1 MKPQALFHKKTN
13 LIRKNSVILKSF
25 SFLIRNFATSFARF
39 LRSNIRK
46 NFVAYC
52 IKIKKK
58 IMKHELIISS
68 LLVLGN
74 PMMANAQQTKTT
86 TIESVSTENISTDSI
101 QAMKEKLRQDS
112 IQWEKQLSAVTIK
125 GTRSQFRQKNGGIV
139 ARISGTSL
147 EKEPTATEVLAKLPG
162 MFKNKDGKP
171 QAFIGGSPEIYIND
185 RKVQDYSVVE
195 NLPVTQIK
203 EVKVIHHPGAEY
215 GNNVGCVLLITTKK
229 NLQGLAIVENSG
241 FLFDSFVSNNHDLDL
256 TYTHGKMT
264 YYGKLGYA
272 NWQGIWKEQDIATNY
287 VSGSNTGNN
296 SGSQASSN
304 TSSQAGDNATT
315 YIASATLDCKHS
327 YYDRFYWSAGADLA
341 LTEKQTIG
349 VKYDG
354 YNIHQPMPFKMT
366 SYAMTNDYVDDN
378 VTGNN
383 KFLYYDWQHHVNA
396 FYQGKYG
403 EKWKLNFFGDF
414 VKLHTEQAQF
424 VDEISERGAAKGK
437 GAATSPSALV
447 AASSS
452 PSVPL
457 LASVPSDSIAWS
469 LASSSPLQEAR
480 NKFTLLP
487 QSDGTIWGAKAR
499 ANYTI
504 NDKQTW
510 MMGAE
515 YNYVKSESRTDY
527 TPADKGTST
536 HSITKENH
544 AAVFAEYSLDFKPF
558 SLRVGLRYE
567 HVDSRLNYL
576 KDETGRT
583 GIGRIGSFENG
594 NSETGRTGTGTLET
608 ASNEPLH
615 RKYDNL
621 YPSLLLSHQS
631 GRFSQSLSYRSSE
644 TRPSFQELNTGT
656 VYANH
661 YMRQIGNSQLEP
673 SQRHEFQ
680 YQASYGDLFLQAS
693 YTYVKDYI
701 TSIIE
706 PDSDDPQTGYITW
719 TNIDHCWNW
728 GSFLGYRHRWG
739 FYEPQVQAGIQQ
751 GFIKAV
757 SMGKEKSFHDPY
769 YIFSL
774 YNGFHLPKG
783 WYLNLS
789 FSYRSSGTYDF
800 LTLCSVHN
808 FDFQLY
814 KSFLKDRLSLSL
826 NVNDIFNTKRQKTDG
841 TYGNVRFQQQKWVDT
856 RSVQLRLTY
865 RFNQA
870 KKQYRGEN
878 SAQEAVG
885 RMGGK

>member
-1 MKPQALFHKKTN
+1 MSGL
-13 LIRKNSVILKSF
+13 LI
-25 SFLIRNFATSFARF
+25 
-39 LRSNIRK
+39 
-46 NFVAYC
+46 
-52 IKIKKK
+52 
-58 IMKHELIISS
+58 
-68 LLVLGN
+68 LGN
-74 PMMANAQQTKTT
+74 QMMANAQQTKTT

-101 QAMKEKLRQDS
+101 QAMREKLRQDS
-112 IQWEKQLSAVTIK
+112 IQWEKQLAAVTIK

-147 EKEPTATEVLAKLPG
+147 EKEPNATEVLAKLPG
-162 MFKNKDGKP
+162 MFKDKDGKP
-171 QAFIGGSPEIYIND
+171 QAFIGGAPEIYIND
-185 RKVQDYSVVE
+185 RKVQDYSIVE

-241 FLFDSFVSNNHDLDL
+241 VLFDSFVSNNHDLDL

-272 NWQGIWKEQDIATNY
+272 NWQGYWKEQDITTNY
-287 VSGSNTGNN
+287 VSGSQAGSNTGNN
-296 SGSQASSN
+296 AGSN
-304 TSSQAGDNATT
+304 TGSNATS
-315 YIASATLDCKHS
+315 YIASSTLDCKHS
-327 YYDRFYWSAGADLA
+327 YNDHFYWSAGADLA

-366 SYAMTNDYVDDN
+366 SYAMTNDHVDDN

-396 FYQGKYG
+396 FYQGKFG

-424 VDEISERGAAKGK
+424 VDEISER
-437 GAATSPSALV
+437 
-447 AASSS
+447 
-452 PSVPL
+452 
-457 LASVPSDSIAWS
+457 
-469 LASSSPLQEAR
+469 EAR

-510 MMGAE
+510 MMGTE
-515 YNYVKSESRTDY
+515 YNYVKSESRADY

-544 AAVFAEYSLDFKPF
+544 AAVFAEYSIDFKPF

-576 KDETGRT
+576 KDETGT
-583 GIGRIGSFENG
+583 
-594 NSETGRTGTGTLET
+594 TGTGTTGTPET
-608 ASNEPLH
+608 ASTEPLH
-615 RKYDNL
+615 RTYDNF
-621 YPSLLLSHQS
+621 YPSLLLSHQA

-656 VYANH
+656 VYANR
-661 YMRQIGNSQLEP
+661 YMRQVGNSELEP

-693 YTYVKDYI
+693 YTYVKNYI
-701 TSIIE
+701 TSIID

-751 GFIKAV
+751 GFINAI

-783 WYLNLS
+783 WYMNLS

-800 LTLCSVHN
+800 VTISSVHN

-814 KSFLKDRLSLSL
+814 KSFLKDKLSLSL
-826 NVNDIFNTKRQKTDG
+826 NVSDIFNTRRQKTDG
-841 TYGNVRFQQQKWVDT
+841 TYDNVRFQQQKWEDT

>member
-1 MKPQALFHKKTN
+1 
-13 LIRKNSVILKSF
+13 
-25 SFLIRNFATSFARF
+25 
-39 LRSNIRK
+39 
-46 NFVAYC
+46 
-52 IKIKKK
+52 
-58 IMKHELIISS
+58 MKHELIISS
-68 LLVLGN
+68 LLILGN

-86 TIESVSTENISTDSI
+86 TAESISTAKNISTDSI

-171 QAFIGGSPEIYIND
+171 QAFIGGAPEIYINE

-256 TYTHGKMT
+256 TYTRGKMT
-264 YYGKLGYA
+264 YYAKLGYA
-272 NWQGIWKEQDIATNY
+272 NWQGKWKEQDITTNY
-287 VSGSNTGNN
+287 VSGSN

-304 TSSQAGDNATT
+304 TGSNAGDNATS
-315 YIASATLDCKHS
+315 YISSSTLDCKHS
-327 YYDRFYWSAGADLA
+327 YNDHFYWSAGADLA
-341 LTEKQTIG
+341 LTETQTIG

-366 SYAMTNDYVDDN
+366 SYAMTNNHVDDN

-383 KFLYYDWQHHVNA
+383 KFFYYDWQHHVNA
-396 FYQGKYG
+396 FYQGNYG

-414 VKLHTEQAQF
+414 VKLHTEQGQF
-424 VDEISERGAAKGK
+424 VDEISEKN
-437 GAATSPSALV
+437 LV
-447 AASSS
+447 NGVSEE
-452 PSVPL
+452 
-457 LASVPSDSIAWS
+457 D
-469 LASSSPLQEAR
+469 AR

-487 QSDGTIWGAKAR
+487 QSDGTIWGAKTR

-504 NDKQTW
+504 NDKQSL
-510 MMGAE
+510 MFGGE

-567 HVDSRLNYL
+567 HVDSHLNHL
-576 KDETGRT
+576 KDET
-583 GIGRIGSFENG
+583 
-594 NSETGRTGTGTLET
+594 
-608 ASNEPLH
+608 ASTEPLH

-621 YPSLLLSHQS
+621 YPSFLLSHQS
-631 GRFSQSLSYRSSE
+631 GRFSQSLSYRASE

-656 VYANH
+656 VYANR
-661 YMRQIGNSQLEP
+661 YMRQVGNSQLEP
-673 SQRHEFQ
+673 SKRHEFQ

-706 PDSDDPQTGYITW
+706 PDSDDPQIGYITW

-739 FYEPQVQAGIQQ
+739 FYEPQLQAGIQQ
-751 GFIKAV
+751 GFIKAI

-789 FSYRSSGTYDF
+789 FSYRSSGTYEY
-800 LTLCSVHN
+800 LTINSVHN

-841 TYGNVRFQQQKWVDT
+841 TYGNVRFQQQKWEDT

>member
-1 MKPQALFHKKTN
+1 M
-13 LIRKNSVILKSF
+13 SG
-25 SFLIRNFATSFARF
+25 
-39 LRSNIRK
+39 
-46 NFVAYC
+46 
-52 IKIKKK
+52 
-58 IMKHELIISS
+58 

-74 PMMANAQQTKTT
+74 PMMANAQKTEAT
-86 TIESVSTENISTDSI
+86 TIESVSTESISTDSI

-112 IQWEKQLSAVTIK
+112 IEWEKQLAAVTIK

-147 EKEPTATEVLAKLPG
+147 EKEPNATEVLAKLPG
-162 MFKNKDGKP
+162 MFKDKDGKP
-171 QAFIGGSPEIYIND
+171 QAFIGGAPEIYIND
-185 RKVQDYSVVE
+185 RKVQDYSIVE

-241 FLFDSFVSNNHDLDL
+241 VLFDSFVSNNHDLDL

-272 NWQGIWKEQDIATNY
+272 NWQGYWKEQDITTNY
-287 VSGSNTGNN
+287 VSGSQA
-296 SGSQASSN
+296 GSNIGSN
-304 TSSQAGDNATT
+304 TGDNATS
-315 YIASATLDCKHS
+315 YIASSTIDCKHS
-327 YYDRFYWSAGADLA
+327 YNDHFYWSAGADLA

-366 SYAMTNDYVDDN
+366 SYAMTNDHVDDN

-396 FYQGKYG
+396 FYQGKFG

-424 VDEISERGAAKGK
+424 VDEISERGAA
-437 GAATSPSALV
+437 
-447 AASSS
+447 SSS

-457 LASVPSDSIAWS
+457 LAPVPRDSIACP

-515 YNYVKSESRTDY
+515 YNYVKSESRADY

-583 GIGRIGSFENG
+583 GIGS
-594 NSETGRTGTGTLET
+594 SETGTTGTGTPGT
-608 ASNEPLH
+608 ASTEPLH
-615 RKYDNL
+615 RIYDNL
-621 YPSLLLSHQS
+621 YPSLLLSHQA

-656 VYANH
+656 VYANR
-661 YMRQIGNSQLEP
+661 YMRQVGNSKLEP

-693 YTYVKDYI
+693 YTYVKNYI
-701 TSIIE
+701 TSIID

-751 GFIKAV
+751 GFINAIY
-757 SMGKEKSFHDPY
+757 MGKEKSFHDPY

-783 WYLNLS
+783 WYMNLS

-800 LTLCSVHN
+800 VTISSVHN

-841 TYGNVRFQQQKWVDT
+841 TYGNVRFQQQKWEDT

>member
-1 MKPQALFHKKTN
+1 
-13 LIRKNSVILKSF
+13 
-25 SFLIRNFATSFARF
+25 
-39 LRSNIRK
+39 
-46 NFVAYC
+46 
-52 IKIKKK
+52 
-58 IMKHELIISS
+58 MKHELIMSG

-74 PMMANAQQTKTT
+74 PMMANAQKTETT
-86 TIESVSTENISTDSI
+86 TIESVSTESISTDSI

-112 IQWEKQLSAVTIK
+112 IEWEKQLAAVTIK

-147 EKEPTATEVLAKLPG
+147 EKEPNATEVLAKLPG
-162 MFKNKDGKP
+162 MFKDKDGKP
-171 QAFIGGSPEIYIND
+171 QAFIGGAPEIYIND
-185 RKVQDYSVVE
+185 RKVQDYSIVE

-241 FLFDSFVSNNHDLDL
+241 VLFDSFVSNNHDLDL

-272 NWQGIWKEQDIATNY
+272 NWQGYWKEQDITTNY
-287 VSGSNTGNN
+287 VSGNQTGNN
-296 SGSQASSN
+296 TGSN
-304 TSSQAGDNATT
+304 AGDNATS
-315 YIASATLDCKHS
+315 YIASSTIDCKHS
-327 YYDRFYWSAGADLA
+327 YNDHFYWSAGADLA

-366 SYAMTNDYVDDN
+366 SYAMTNDHVDDN

-396 FYQGKYG
+396 FYQGKFG

-424 VDEISERGAAKGK
+424 VDEISER
-437 GAATSPSALV
+437 
-447 AASSS
+447 
-452 PSVPL
+452 
-457 LASVPSDSIAWS
+457 
-469 LASSSPLQEAR
+469 EAR

-515 YNYVKSESRTDY
+515 YNYVKSESRADY

-544 AAVFAEYSLDFKPF
+544 AAVFAEYSIDFKPF

-567 HVDSRLNYL
+567 HVDSRLDYL
-576 KDETGRT
+576 KDETGT
-583 GIGRIGSFENG
+583 
-594 NSETGRTGTGTLET
+594 TGTGTTGTGTPET
-608 ASNEPLH
+608 ASTEPLH

-621 YPSLLLSHQS
+621 YPSLLLSHQA

-656 VYANH
+656 VYANR
-661 YMRQIGNSQLEP
+661 YMRQVGNSELEP
-673 SQRHEFQ
+673 SQRHDFQ

-693 YTYVKDYI
+693 YTYVKNYI
-701 TSIIE
+701 TSIID

-751 GFIKAV
+751 GFINAIY
-757 SMGKEKSFHDPY
+757 MGKEKSFHDPY

-783 WYLNLS
+783 WYMNLS

-800 LTLCSVHN
+800 VTISSVHN

-826 NVNDIFNTKRQKTDG
+826 NVSDIFNTRRQKTDG
-841 TYGNVRFQQQKWVDT
+841 TYDNVRFQQQKWEDT

>member
-1 MKPQALFHKKTN
+1 
-13 LIRKNSVILKSF
+13 
-25 SFLIRNFATSFARF
+25 
-39 LRSNIRK
+39 
-46 NFVAYC
+46 
-52 IKIKKK
+52 
-58 IMKHELIISS
+58 MKHELIMSG
-68 LLVLGN
+68 LLILGN
-74 PMMANAQQTKTT
+74 PTMAHAQQTKTT
-86 TIESVSTENISTDSI
+86 TAESSSTESCSTESNSTESILTKKEDLLQDSI

-112 IQWEKQLSAVTIK
+112 IQWEKQLAAVTIK

-147 EKEPTATEVLAKLPG
+147 EKEPNATEVLAKLPG
-162 MFKNKDGKP
+162 MFKTKDGKP
-171 QAFIGGSPEIYIND
+171 QAFIGGAPEIYIND
-185 RKVQDYSVVE
+185 RKVQDYSIVE

-241 FLFDSFVSNNHDLDL
+241 VLFDSFVSNNHDLDL
-256 TYTHGKMT
+256 TYTRGKMT

-272 NWQGIWKEQDIATNY
+272 NWQGYWKEQDITTNY
-287 VSGSNTGNN
+287 VSGSQTGSNTG
-296 SGSQASSN
+296 SN
-304 TSSQAGDNATT
+304 AGDNATN
-315 YIASATLDCKHS
+315 YIASSTLDCKHS
-327 YYDRFYWSAGADLA
+327 YNDHFYWSAGADLA

-366 SYAMTNDYVDDN
+366 SYAMTNDHVDDN

-396 FYQGKYG
+396 FYQGKFG

-424 VDEISERGAAKGK
+424 VDEISERDLANGA
-437 GAATSPSALV
+437 SEE
-447 AASSS
+447 
-452 PSVPL
+452 
-457 LASVPSDSIAWS
+457 
-469 LASSSPLQEAR
+469 EAR

-510 MMGAE
+510 MMGTE

-544 AAVFAEYSLDFKPF
+544 AAVFAEYSIDFKPF

-567 HVDSRLNYL
+567 HVDSRLDYL

-583 GIGRIGSFENG
+583 GIGS
-594 NSETGRTGTGTLET
+594 SETGTTGTGTPET
-608 ASNEPLH
+608 ASTEPLH

-656 VYANH
+656 VYANR
-661 YMRQIGNSQLEP
+661 YMRQVGNSELEP
-673 SQRHEFQ
+673 SQRHDFQ

-706 PDSDDPQTGYITW
+706 PDSNDPQTGYITW
-719 TNIDHCWNW
+719 TNIDHESDIQKST
-728 GSFLGYRHRWG
+728 SFQ
-739 FYEPQVQAGIQQ
+739 FY
-751 GFIKAV
+751 
-757 SMGKEKSFHDPY
+757 
-769 YIFSL
+769 
-774 YNGFHLPKG
+774 
-783 WYLNLS
+783 LS
-789 FSYRSSGTYDF
+789 RIIS
-800 LTLCSVHN
+800 
-808 FDFQLY
+808 
-814 KSFLKDRLSLSL
+814 
-826 NVNDIFNTKRQKTDG
+826 
-841 TYGNVRFQQQKWVDT
+841 
-856 RSVQLRLTY
+856 
-865 RFNQA
+865 
-870 KKQYRGEN
+870 
-878 SAQEAVG
+878 
-885 RMGGK
+885 

>member
-1 MKPQALFHKKTN
+1 
-13 LIRKNSVILKSF
+13 
-25 SFLIRNFATSFARF
+25 
-39 LRSNIRK
+39 
-46 NFVAYC
+46 
-52 IKIKKK
+52 
-58 IMKHELIISS
+58 MKHELIMSG

-86 TIESVSTENISTDSI
+86 TIESVSTKSISTDSI
-101 QAMKEKLRQDS
+101 QAIKEKLRQDS
-112 IQWEKQLSAVTIK
+112 IQWEKQLAAVTIK

-171 QAFIGGSPEIYIND
+171 QAFIGGAPEIYIND

-241 FLFDSFVSNNHDLDL
+241 VLFDSFMSNNHDLDL

-287 VSGSNTGNN
+287 VSGSNIGSNTGNN

-327 YYDRFYWSAGADLA
+327 YNDHFYWSAGADLA

-354 YNIHQPMPFKMT
+354 YNIYQPMPFKMT
-366 SYAMTNDYVDDN
+366 SYAMTNDHVDDN

-414 VKLHTEQAQF
+414 VKLLTEQAQF

-447 AASSS
+447 APSALLAPSSS
-452 PSVPL
+452 SSVPL

-567 HVDSRLNYL
+567 HVDSRLDYL

-583 GIGRIGSFENG
+583 GIGRIGS
-594 NSETGRTGTGTLET
+594 SETGTTGTGTPGT
-608 ASNEPLH
+608 ASSEPLH

-621 YPSLLLSHQS
+621 YPSLLLTHQS

-656 VYANH
+656 VYANR
-661 YMRQIGNSQLEP
+661 YMWQIGNSKLEP

-751 GFIKAV
+751 GFIKAI

-789 FSYRSSGTYDF
+789 FSYRSSGTYDY
-800 LTLCSVHN
+800 LTINSLHN

>member
-1 MKPQALFHKKTN
+1 M
-13 LIRKNSVILKSF
+13 
-25 SFLIRNFATSFARF
+25 
-39 LRSNIRK
+39 
-46 NFVAYC
+46 
-52 IKIKKK
+52 
-58 IMKHELIISS
+58 SS

-74 PMMANAQQTKTT
+74 PMMANAQKTETT
-86 TIESVSTENISTDSI
+86 TIESVSTESISTDSI

-112 IQWEKQLSAVTIK
+112 IEWEKQLAAITIK

-147 EKEPTATEVLAKLPG
+147 EKEPNATEVLAKLPG
-162 MFKNKDGKP
+162 MFKDKDGKP
-171 QAFIGGSPEIYIND
+171 QAFIGGAPEIYIND
-185 RKVQDYSVVE
+185 RKVQDYSIVE

-256 TYTHGKMT
+256 TYTRGKMT

-272 NWQGIWKEQDIATNY
+272 NWQGIWKEQDITTNY
-287 VSGSNTGNN
+287 VSGSQAGDNTG
-296 SGSQASSN
+296 SN
-304 TSSQAGDNATT
+304 AGDNATT
-315 YIASATLDCKHS
+315 YIASSTLDCKHS
-327 YYDRFYWSAGADLA
+327 YNDHFYWSAGADLA

-366 SYAMTNDYVDDN
+366 SYAMTNDHVDDN

-396 FYQGKYG
+396 FYQGKFG

-424 VDEISERGAAKGK
+424 VDEVSER
-437 GAATSPSALV
+437 
-447 AASSS
+447 
-452 PSVPL
+452 
-457 LASVPSDSIAWS
+457 
-469 LASSSPLQEAR
+469 EAR

-515 YNYVKSESRTDY
+515 YNYVKSESRADY

-544 AAVFAEYSLDFKPF
+544 AAVFAEYSIDFKPF

-583 GIGRIGSFENG
+583 GIGRTGTGIESSETG
-594 NSETGRTGTGTLET
+594 NSEIGTIGTGTPGT
-608 ASNEPLH
+608 ASTEPLH
-615 RKYDNL
+615 RTYDNL
-621 YPSLLLSHQS
+621 YPSLLLTHQA

-656 VYANH
+656 VYANR
-661 YMRQIGNSQLEP
+661 YMRQVGNSQLDP

-751 GFIKAV
+751 GFIKAI
-757 SMGKEKSFHDPY
+757 SMGKEKGFHDPY

-783 WYLNLS
+783 WYMNLS

-800 LTLCSVHN
+800 ITINSVHN

-814 KSFLKDRLSLSL
+814 KSFLKDKLSLSL
-826 NVNDIFNTKRQKTDG
+826 NVSDIFNTRRQKTDG
-841 TYGNVRFQQQKWVDT
+841 TYDNVWFQQQKWEDT

>member
-1 MKPQALFHKKTN
+1 MMKQQALFHKKTN
-13 LIRKNSVILKSF
+13 LIRKNSVILKF
-25 SFLIRNFATSFARF
+25 FPFLIRNFAALFARF

-46 NFVAYC
+46 NFEAYC

-58 IMKHELIISS
+58 IMKHELIMSG
-68 LLVLGN
+68 LLFLGN
-74 PMMANAQQTKTT
+74 QMMANAQQTKTT

-112 IQWEKQLSAVTIK
+112 TQWEKQLAAVTIK

-171 QAFIGGSPEIYIND
+171 QAFIGGAPEIYIND

-241 FLFDSFVSNNHDLDL
+241 ILFDSYVSNNHDLDL
-256 TYTHGKMT
+256 TYTRGKMT

-272 NWQGIWKEQDIATNY
+272 NWQGKWKEQDITTNY
-287 VSGSNTGNN
+287 VSGSN

-304 TSSQAGDNATT
+304 TGSNAGDNATS
-315 YIASATLDCKHS
+315 YISSSTTDCKHS
-327 YYDRFYWSAGADLA
+327 YNDHFYWSAGADLA
-341 LTEKQTIG
+341 LSEKQTIG

-366 SYAMTNDYVDDN
+366 SYAMTNNHVDDN

-396 FYQGKYG
+396 FYQGNYG

-424 VDEISERGAAKGK
+424 VDEISER
-437 GAATSPSALV
+437 
-447 AASSS
+447 
-452 PSVPL
+452 
-457 LASVPSDSIAWS
+457 
-469 LASSSPLQEAR
+469 EAR

-510 MMGAE
+510 MMGTE
-515 YNYVKSESRTDY
+515 YNYVKSESRADY

-576 KDETGRT
+576 KDETGRS
-583 GIGRIGSFENG
+583 GIGSFGNG
-594 NSETGRTGTGTLET
+594 NSETGRTGTGTPGT
-608 ASNEPLH
+608 ASTEAPLH

-644 TRPSFQELNTGT
+644 IRPSFQELNTGT

-661 YMRQIGNSQLEP
+661 YMRQVGNSQLKP
-673 SQRHEFQ
+673 SKRHEFQ

-701 TSIIE
+701 TSIIK
-706 PDSDDPQTGYITW
+706 PDSDDPQIGYITW
-719 TNIDHCWNW
+719 TNIDH
-728 GSFLGYRHRWG
+728 
-739 FYEPQVQAGIQQ
+739 
-751 GFIKAV
+751 
-757 SMGKEKSFHDPY
+757 D
-769 YIFSL
+769 
-774 YNGFHLPKG
+774 
-783 WYLNLS
+783 
-789 FSYRSSGTYDF
+789 
-800 LTLCSVHN
+800 
-808 FDFQLY
+808 
-814 KSFLKDRLSLSL
+814 
-826 NVNDIFNTKRQKTDG
+826 TD
-841 TYGNVRFQQQKWVDT
+841 W
-856 RSVQLRLTY
+856 
-865 RFNQA
+865 
-870 KKQYRGEN
+870 
-878 SAQEAVG
+878 
-885 RMGGK
+885 

>member
-1 MKPQALFHKKTN
+1 
-13 LIRKNSVILKSF
+13 
-25 SFLIRNFATSFARF
+25 
-39 LRSNIRK
+39 
-46 NFVAYC
+46 
-52 IKIKKK
+52 
-58 IMKHELIISS
+58 MKHELIISS

-86 TIESVSTENISTDSI
+86 TAESISTAKNNSTDSI

-112 IQWEKQLSAVTIK
+112 IQWEKQLAAVTIK

-147 EKEPTATEVLAKLPG
+147 EKEPTATEMLAKLPG

-287 VSGSNTGNN
+287 VSGS
-296 SGSQASSN
+296 
-304 TSSQAGDNATT
+304 QAGDNATT
-315 YIASATLDCKHS
+315 YIASATLDSKHS

-366 SYAMTNDYVDDN
+366 SYAMTNDHVDDN

-424 VDEISERGAAKGK
+424 VDEISEKGAAKGK
-437 GAATSPSALV
+437 GAATSPSALL
-447 AASSS
+447 APSSS

-457 LASVPSDSIAWS
+457 LASVPSDSIACS

-567 HVDSRLNYL
+567 HVDSRLDYL
-576 KDETGRT
+576 KDET
-583 GIGRIGSFENG
+583 
-594 NSETGRTGTGTLET
+594 
-608 ASNEPLH
+608 ASTEPLH

-644 TRPSFQELNTGT
+644 IRPSFQELNTGT
-656 VYANH
+656 VYANR
-661 YMRQIGNSQLEP
+661 YMWQIGNSQLEP
-673 SQRHEFQ
+673 SQRHEFK
-680 YQASYGDLFLQAS
+680 YQASYGDLFVQAS

-739 FYEPQVQAGIQQ
+739 FYEPQLQTGIQQ

-783 WYLNLS
+783 WYMNLS

>member
-1 MKPQALFHKKTN
+1 
-13 LIRKNSVILKSF
+13 
-25 SFLIRNFATSFARF
+25 
-39 LRSNIRK
+39 
-46 NFVAYC
+46 
-52 IKIKKK
+52 
-58 IMKHELIISS
+58 MKHELIMSCLLMLS
-68 LLVLGN
+68 L
-74 PMMANAQQTKTT
+74 PTATHAQQK
-86 TIESVSTENISTDSI
+86 EQRPEADADSI
-101 QAMKEKLRQDS
+101 LAIKERMRQDS
-112 IQWEKQLSAVTIK
+112 ILWERQLDAVTIK

-147 EKEPTATEVLAKLPG
+147 EKEPNATEVLAKLPG
-162 MFKNKDGKP
+162 MFKSKDGKP
-171 QAFIGGSPEIYIND
+171 QAFIGGAPEIYIND

-229 NLQGLAIVENSG
+229 NLQGLAIVENSC
-241 FLFDSFVSNNHDLDL
+241 FLFDSYVSNNHDLDL
-256 TYTHGKMT
+256 TYTHGKIT
-264 YYGKLGYA
+264 YYAKLGYA
-272 NWQGIWKEQDIATNY
+272 NWQGIWKEQDITTNY
-287 VSGSNTGNN
+287 SN
-296 SGSQASSN
+296 S
-304 TSSQAGDNATT
+304 TT
-315 YIASATLDCKHS
+315 YIASSTLDCKHS
-327 YYDRFYWSAGADLA
+327 YNDHFYWSAGADLS
-341 LTEKQTIG
+341 LTETQTIG

-366 SYAMTNDYVDDN
+366 SYAMTNNHVDDN
-378 VTGNN
+378 VIGNN

-396 FYQGKYG
+396 FYQGHYG
-403 EKWKLNFFGDF
+403 EKWKLSFFGDF

-424 VDEISERGAAKGK
+424 VDEISEKN
-437 GAATSPSALV
+437 
-447 AASSS
+447 
-452 PSVPL
+452 
-457 LASVPSDSIAWS
+457 LANGVSEED
-469 LASSSPLQEAR
+469 AR

-487 QSDGTIWGAKAR
+487 QSDGTIWGTKVR
-499 ANYTI
+499 ANYAI
-504 NDKQTW
+504 SDKQSW

-515 YNYVKSESRTDY
+515 YNYVKSESQTDY

-544 AAVFAEYSLDFKPF
+544 AAVFAEYTIDFKPF
-558 SLRVGLRYE
+558 SLRAGLRYE
-567 HVDSRLNYL
+567 HVDSRLDYL
-576 KDETGRT
+576 PAA
-583 GIGRIGSFENG
+583 NG
-594 NSETGRTGTGTLET
+594 ANADLEQ
-608 ASNEPLH
+608 PIH
-615 RKYDNL
+615 RSYDNL
-621 YPSLLLSHQS
+621 YPSLLLTHQS

-656 VYANH
+656 VYANR
-661 YMRQIGNSQLEP
+661 YMRQVGNSKLEP

-751 GFIKAV
+751 GFIKAI

-789 FSYRSSGTYDF
+789 FSYRSSGTYEY
-800 LTLCSVHN
+800 LTFNSVHN

-826 NVNDIFNTKRQKTDG
+826 NVSDIFNTKRQKTDG
-841 TYGNVRFQQQKWVDT
+841 TYGNVRFQQQKWEDT

>member
-1 MKPQALFHKKTN
+1 MSGLLF
-13 LIRKNSVILKSF
+13 
-25 SFLIRNFATSFARF
+25 
-39 LRSNIRK
+39 
-46 NFVAYC
+46 
-52 IKIKKK
+52 
-58 IMKHELIISS
+58 
-68 LLVLGN
+68 LGN
-74 PMMANAQQTKTT
+74 QMMANAQQTKTT
-86 TIESVSTENISTDSI
+86 TIESVSTKSISTDSI

-112 IQWEKQLSAVTIK
+112 IQWEKQLAAVTIK
-125 GTRSQFRQKNGGIV
+125 GTRSQFRQKNGGIM

-147 EKEPTATEVLAKLPG
+147 EKEPNATEVLAKLPG
-162 MFKNKDGKP
+162 MFKSKDGKP

-241 FLFDSFVSNNHDLDL
+241 VLFDSFVSNNHDLDL
-256 TYTHGKMT
+256 TYTHGKIT

-272 NWQGIWKEQDIATNY
+272 NWQGNWKEQDIATNY
-287 VSGSNTGNN
+287 VSGN
-296 SGSQASSN
+296 
-304 TSSQAGDNATT
+304 QAGDNATT

-327 YYDRFYWSAGADLA
+327 YNDHFYWSAGADLA

-366 SYAMTNDYVDDN
+366 SYAMTNNHVDDN

-396 FYQGKYG
+396 FYQGHYG
-403 EKWKLNFFGDF
+403 EKWKLNIFGDF
-414 VKLHTEQAQF
+414 VKLHTEQGQF
-424 VDEISERGAAKGK
+424 VDEISEKN
-437 GAATSPSALV
+437 
-447 AASSS
+447 
-452 PSVPL
+452 
-457 LASVPSDSIAWS
+457 LANGVSEED
-469 LASSSPLQEAR
+469 AR

-576 KDETGRT
+576 KDETGT
-583 GIGRIGSFENG
+583 
-594 NSETGRTGTGTLET
+594 TGTGTPET
-608 ASNEPLH
+608 ASTEAPIH

-661 YMRQIGNSQLEP
+661 YMRQVGNSKLEP

-719 TNIDHCWNW
+719 TNIEHCWNW

-739 FYEPQVQAGIQQ
+739 FYEPQVQTGIQQ

-800 LTLCSVHN
+800 LTINSVHN

-826 NVNDIFNTKRQKTDG
+826 NVSDIFNTISRKTDG
-841 TYGNVRFQQQKWVDT
+841 TYGNVRFQQQKWEDT
-856 RSVQLRLTY
+856 RSVQFRLTY

-885 RMGGK
+885 RMGRK

>member
-1 MKPQALFHKKTN
+1 
-13 LIRKNSVILKSF
+13 
-25 SFLIRNFATSFARF
+25 
-39 LRSNIRK
+39 
-46 NFVAYC
+46 
-52 IKIKKK
+52 
-58 IMKHELIISS
+58 MKHELIMSG
-68 LLVLGN
+68 LLILGN

-86 TIESVSTENISTDSI
+86 TAESISTAKNISTDSI

-112 IQWEKQLSAVTIK
+112 IQWEKQLAAVTIK

-162 MFKNKDGKP
+162 MFKDKDGKP

-185 RKVQDYSVVE
+185 RKVQDYSMVE

-241 FLFDSFVSNNHDLDL
+241 FLFDSYVSNNHDLDL

-272 NWQGIWKEQDIATNY
+272 NWQGIWKEQDITTNY
-287 VSGSNTGNN
+287 VSGSNTG
-296 SGSQASSN
+296 SN
-304 TSSQAGDNATT
+304 AGDNATS
-315 YIASATLDCKHS
+315 YISSSTTDCKHS
-327 YYDRFYWSAGADLA
+327 YNDHFYWSAGADLA

-349 VKYDG
+349 VKYNG

-366 SYAMTNDYVDDN
+366 SYAMTNNHVDDI

-396 FYQGKYG
+396 FYQGNYG

-424 VDEISERGAAKGK
+424 VDEISEKGTAKGK
-437 GAATSPSALV
+437 GAATSPSVLLAP
-447 AASSS
+447 SSF
-452 PSVPL
+452 PSVSL

-469 LASSSPLQEAR
+469 LASSFPLQEAR

-504 NDKQTW
+504 SDKQTW

-583 GIGRIGSFENG
+583 GIG
-594 NSETGRTGTGTLET
+594 TPET
-608 ASNEPLH
+608 ASTEPLH

-661 YMRQIGNSQLEP
+661 YMRQVGNSQLEP

-706 PDSDDPQTGYITW
+706 PYSDDPQTGYITW

-751 GFIKAV
+751 GFIKAI

-783 WYLNLS
+783 WYMNLS
-789 FSYRSSGTYDF
+789 FSYRSSGTYDY
-800 LTLCSVHN
+800 LTINSVHN

-826 NVNDIFNTKRQKTDG
+826 NVSDIFNTISRKTDG
-841 TYGNVRFQQQKWVDT
+841 TYGNVRFQQQKWEDT

>member
-1 MKPQALFHKKTN
+1 
-13 LIRKNSVILKSF
+13 
-25 SFLIRNFATSFARF
+25 
-39 LRSNIRK
+39 
-46 NFVAYC
+46 
-52 IKIKKK
+52 
-58 IMKHELIISS
+58 MKHELIMSG
-68 LLVLGN
+68 LLILGN
-74 PMMANAQQTKTT
+74 PMIANAQKTETT
-86 TIESVSTENISTDSI
+86 TIESVSTESISTDSI

-112 IQWEKQLSAVTIK
+112 IQWEKQLAAVTIK

-147 EKEPTATEVLAKLPG
+147 EKEPTTTEVLAKLPG
-162 MFKNKDGKP
+162 MFKDKDGKP
-171 QAFIGGSPEIYIND
+171 QAFIGGAPEIYIND

-256 TYTHGKMT
+256 TYTRGKMT

-272 NWQGIWKEQDIATNY
+272 NWQGYWKEQDITTNY
-287 VSGSNTGNN
+287 VSGSQTG
-296 SGSQASSN
+296 SN
-304 TSSQAGDNATT
+304 TGDNATS
-315 YIASATLDCKHS
+315 YIASSTLDCKHS
-327 YYDRFYWSAGADLA
+327 YNDHFYWSAGADLA

-366 SYAMTNDYVDDN
+366 SYAMTNDHVDDN

-383 KFLYYDWQHHVNA
+383 KFFYYDWQHHVNA
-396 FYQGKYG
+396 FYQGNYG

-414 VKLHTEQAQF
+414 VRLHTEQGQF
-424 VDEISERGAAKGK
+424 VDEISE
-437 GAATSPSALV
+437 L
-447 AASSS
+447 
-452 PSVPL
+452 
-457 LASVPSDSIAWS
+457 
-469 LASSSPLQEAR
+469 EAR

-499 ANYTI
+499 TNYTI
-504 NDKQTW
+504 SDKQTW

-544 AAVFAEYSLDFKPF
+544 AAVFAEYSIDFKPF

-567 HVDSRLNYL
+567 HVDSRLDYL

-583 GIGRIGSFENG
+583 GIGS
-594 NSETGRTGTGTLET
+594 SETGTTGTGTPET
-608 ASNEPLH
+608 ASTEPLH
-615 RKYDNL
+615 RTYDNL
-621 YPSLLLSHQS
+621 YPSLLLSHQA

-656 VYANH
+656 VYANR
-661 YMRQIGNSQLEP
+661 YMRQVGNSELEP
-673 SQRHEFQ
+673 SQRHDFQ

-693 YTYVKDYI
+693 YTYVKNYI
-701 TSIIE
+701 TSIID

-751 GFIKAV
+751 GFINAI

-800 LTLCSVHN
+800 VTISSVHN

-814 KSFLKDRLSLSL
+814 KSFLKDKLSLSL
-826 NVNDIFNTKRQKTDG
+826 NVSDIFNTISRKTDG
-841 TYGNVRFQQQKWVDT
+841 TYGNVRFQQQKWEDT
-856 RSVQLRLTY
+856 RGVQLRLTY

>member
-1 MKPQALFHKKTN
+1 MI
-13 LIRKNSVILKSF
+13 IR
-25 SFLIRNFATSFARF
+25 
-39 LRSNIRK
+39 
-46 NFVAYC
+46 
-52 IKIKKK
+52 KK
-58 IMKHELIISS
+58 IMKHELIMSG
-68 LLVLGN
+68 LLILGN
-74 PMMANAQQTKTT
+74 PMMMHAQKTKTT
-86 TIESVSTENISTDSI
+86 TAESISTESSSTDNIQAIKENLHPDSI

-112 IQWEKQLSAVTIK
+112 IQWEKQLAAVTIK

-171 QAFIGGSPEIYIND
+171 QAFIGGAPEIYIND

-256 TYTHGKMT
+256 TYTRGKMT
-264 YYGKLGYA
+264 YYAKLSYA
-272 NWQGIWKEQDIATNY
+272 NRQGIWKEQDIATNY
-287 VSGSNTGNN
+287 VSGNQAGDNTGNN
-296 SGSQASSN
+296 
-304 TSSQAGDNATT
+304 AGDNATN
-315 YIASATLDCKHS
+315 YIASSTLDCKHS
-327 YYDRFYWSAGADLA
+327 YYDHFYWSTGADLA

-366 SYAMTNDYVDDN
+366 SYAMTNNHVDDN

-396 FYQGKYG
+396 FYQGHYG

-424 VDEISERGAAKGK
+424 VDEISEKN
-437 GAATSPSALV
+437 LV
-447 AASSS
+447 NGVSEE
-452 PSVPL
+452 
-457 LASVPSDSIAWS
+457 D
-469 LASSSPLQEAR
+469 AR

-504 NDKQTW
+504 NDKQSL
-510 MMGAE
+510 MFGGE

-567 HVDSRLNYL
+567 HVDSRLKYL
-576 KDETGRT
+576 KEKTGRT
-583 GIGRIGSFENG
+583 GIGSSENG
-594 NSETGRTGTGTLET
+594 NSETGTTGTGTTGTGTLKT
-608 ASNEPLH
+608 ISANTPIH

-621 YPSLLLSHQS
+621 YPSLLLTHQA

-644 TRPSFQELNTGT
+644 IRPSFQELNTGT

-673 SQRHEFQ
+673 SRHHEFQ

-706 PDSDDPQTGYITW
+706 PDSDDPQIGYITW

-751 GFIKAV
+751 GFIKAI

-800 LTLCSVHN
+800 VTISSVHN

-814 KSFLKDRLSLSL
+814 KSFLKDKLSLSL
-826 NVNDIFNTKRQKTDG
+826 NVSDIFNTRRQKTDG
-841 TYGNVRFQQQKWVDT
+841 TYDNVRFQQQKWEDT

>member
-1 MKPQALFHKKTN
+1 
-13 LIRKNSVILKSF
+13 
-25 SFLIRNFATSFARF
+25 
-39 LRSNIRK
+39 
-46 NFVAYC
+46 
-52 IKIKKK
+52 
-58 IMKHELIISS
+58 MKHELIMSS

-86 TIESVSTENISTDSI
+86 TAESISTAKNISTDSI

-112 IQWEKQLSAVTIK
+112 IQWEKQLAAVTIK

-287 VSGSNTGNN
+287 VSGS
-296 SGSQASSN
+296 
-304 TSSQAGDNATT
+304 QAGDNATT

-327 YYDRFYWSAGADLA
+327 YNDHFYWSAGADLA

-366 SYAMTNDYVDDN
+366 SYAMTNDHVDDN

-383 KFLYYDWQHHVNA
+383 KFFYYDWQHHVNA

-447 AASSS
+447 A
-452 PSVPL
+452 PSVLLAPSSFPSVSL

-594 NSETGRTGTGTLET
+594 NSETGRTGTPGT
-608 ASNEPLH
+608 ASTEAPLH

-621 YPSLLLSHQS
+621 YPSLLLTHQS

-644 TRPSFQELNTGT
+644 IRPSFQELNTGT

-661 YMRQIGNSQLEP
+661 YMRQVGNSQLEP
-673 SQRHEFQ
+673 SKHHEFQ

-706 PDSDDPQTGYITW
+706 PYSDDPQTGYITW

-751 GFIKAV
+751 GFIKAI

-783 WYLNLS
+783 WYMNLS

-800 LTLCSVHN
+800 LTINSVHN

-826 NVNDIFNTKRQKTDG
+826 NVNDIFNTISRKTDG
-841 TYGNVRFQQQKWVDT
+841 TYGNVRFQQQKWEDT

>member
-1 MKPQALFHKKTN
+1 MI
-13 LIRKNSVILKSF
+13 IR
-25 SFLIRNFATSFARF
+25 
-39 LRSNIRK
+39 
-46 NFVAYC
+46 
-52 IKIKKK
+52 KK
-58 IMKHELIISS
+58 IMKHELIMSG
-68 LLVLGN
+68 LLILGN
-74 PMMANAQQTKTT
+74 PMMMHAQKTKTT
-86 TIESVSTENISTDSI
+86 TAESISAESSSTDNIQAIKENLHPDSI
-101 QAMKEKLRQDS
+101 QAMKEKLHQDS
-112 IQWEKQLSAVTIK
+112 IQWEKQLAAVTIK

-195 NLPVTQIK
+195 NLSVTQIK

-264 YYGKLGYA
+264 YYGKLAYA

-287 VSGSNTGNN
+287 VSGNQAGDNTGNN
-296 SGSQASSN
+296 
-304 TSSQAGDNATT
+304 AGDNATT
-315 YIASATLDCKHS
+315 YIASATLDSKHS

-366 SYAMTNDYVDDN
+366 SYAMTNNHVDDN
-378 VTGNN
+378 VTGDN

-414 VKLHTEQAQF
+414 VKLHSEQAQF
-424 VDEISERGAAKGK
+424 VDEISEKGAAKGK
-437 GAATSPSALV
+437 GAATSPSALL
-447 AASSS
+447 APSSS

-469 LASSSPLQEAR
+469 LDSSSPLQEAR

-487 QSDGTIWGAKAR
+487 QSDGTIWGAKVR

-567 HVDSRLNYL
+567 HVDSRLDYL
-576 KDETGRT
+576 KDET
-583 GIGRIGSFENG
+583 
-594 NSETGRTGTGTLET
+594 
-608 ASNEPLH
+608 ASTEPLH

-644 TRPSFQELNTGT
+644 IRPSFQELNTGT
-656 VYANH
+656 VYANR
-661 YMRQIGNSQLEP
+661 YMWQIGNSQLEP
-673 SQRHEFQ
+673 SQRHEFK
-680 YQASYGDLFLQAS
+680 YQASYGDLFVQAS

-783 WYLNLS
+783 WYMNLS

>member
-1 MKPQALFHKKTN
+1 M
-13 LIRKNSVILKSF
+13 SG
-25 SFLIRNFATSFARF
+25 
-39 LRSNIRK
+39 
-46 NFVAYC
+46 
-52 IKIKKK
+52 
-58 IMKHELIISS
+58 

-74 PMMANAQQTKTT
+74 PMMANAQKTETT
-86 TIESVSTENISTDSI
+86 TIESISTESSSTDSI

-112 IQWEKQLSAVTIK
+112 ILWEKQLAAVTIK

-147 EKEPTATEVLAKLPG
+147 EKEPNATEVLAKLPG
-162 MFKNKDGKP
+162 MFKTKDGKP
-171 QAFIGGSPEIYIND
+171 QAFIGGAPEIYIND

-241 FLFDSFVSNNHDLDL
+241 VLFDSFVSNNHDLDL
-256 TYTHGKMT
+256 TYTRGKMT
-264 YYGKLGYA
+264 YYAKLSYA

-287 VSGSNTGNN
+287 VSSNQAGDNTGNN
-296 SGSQASSN
+296 
-304 TSSQAGDNATT
+304 AGDNATN
-315 YIASATLDCKHS
+315 YIASSTLDCKHS

-366 SYAMTNDYVDDN
+366 SYAMTNDHVDDN

-424 VDEISERGAAKGK
+424 VDEISERGTAKGR

-469 LASSSPLQEAR
+469 RASSSPQQEAR

-515 YNYVKSESRTDY
+515 YNYVKSESRADY

-583 GIGRIGSFENG
+583 GIGS
-594 NSETGRTGTGTLET
+594 SETGTTGTGTPET
-608 ASNEPLH
+608 ASTEPLH

-621 YPSLLLSHQS
+621 YPSLLLTHQS

-656 VYANH
+656 VYANR
-661 YMRQIGNSQLEP
+661 YMRQVGNSQLEP

-739 FYEPQVQAGIQQ
+739 FYEPQLQAGIQQ

-783 WYLNLS
+783 WYMNLS

-800 LTLCSVHN
+800 VTISSVHN

-826 NVNDIFNTKRQKTDG
+826 NVSDIFNTRRQKTDG
-841 TYGNVRFQQQKWVDT
+841 TYGNVRFQQQKWEDT

>member
-1 MKPQALFHKKTN
+1 
-13 LIRKNSVILKSF
+13 
-25 SFLIRNFATSFARF
+25 
-39 LRSNIRK
+39 
-46 NFVAYC
+46 
-52 IKIKKK
+52 
-58 IMKHELIISS
+58 MKHELIMSG
-68 LLVLGN
+68 LLILGN
-74 PMMANAQQTKTT
+74 PMMAHAQQTKTT
-86 TIESVSTENISTDSI
+86 TAGSISTESCSTENILTKKEGLPQDSI

-147 EKEPTATEVLAKLPG
+147 EKEPNATEVLAKLPG
-162 MFKNKDGKP
+162 MFKTKDGKP
-171 QAFIGGSPEIYIND
+171 QAFIGGAPEIYIND

-241 FLFDSFVSNNHDLDL
+241 VLFDSFVSNNHDLDL

-272 NWQGIWKEQDIATNY
+272 NWQGNWKEQDIATNY
-287 VSGSNTGNN
+287 VSGNQTGNN
-296 SGSQASSN
+296 TGSN
-304 TSSQAGDNATT
+304 AGDNATT
-315 YIASATLDCKHS
+315 YIASSTLDCKHS
-327 YYDRFYWSAGADLA
+327 YNDHFYWSTGADLA

-354 YNIHQPMPFKMT
+354 YNIHQPMPFKTT
-366 SYAMTNDYVDDN
+366 SYAMTNDHVDDN
-378 VTGNN
+378 VTGDN

-424 VDEISERGAAKGK
+424 VDEISERD
-437 GAATSPSALV
+437 
-447 AASSS
+447 
-452 PSVPL
+452 
-457 LASVPSDSIAWS
+457 LANGVSEE
-469 LASSSPLQEAR
+469 EAR

-504 NDKQTW
+504 NDKQNW

-567 HVDSRLNYL
+567 HVDSRLDYL
-576 KDETGRT
+576 KNETGT
-583 GIGRIGSFENG
+583 
-594 NSETGRTGTGTLET
+594 TGTPGT
-608 ASNEPLH
+608 ASTEPLH

-621 YPSLLLSHQS
+621 YPSLLLSHQA

-656 VYANH
+656 VYANR
-661 YMRQIGNSQLEP
+661 YMRQVGNSQLEP
-673 SQRHEFQ
+673 SQRHDFQ

-693 YTYVKDYI
+693 YTYVKNYI

-706 PDSDDPQTGYITW
+706 PYSDDPQTGYITW
-719 TNIDHCWNW
+719 TNIDH
-728 GSFLGYRHRWG
+728 
-739 FYEPQVQAGIQQ
+739 
-751 GFIKAV
+751 
-757 SMGKEKSFHDPY
+757 D
-769 YIFSL
+769 
-774 YNGFHLPKG
+774 
-783 WYLNLS
+783 
-789 FSYRSSGTYDF
+789 
-800 LTLCSVHN
+800 
-808 FDFQLY
+808 
-814 KSFLKDRLSLSL
+814 
-826 NVNDIFNTKRQKTDG
+826 TD
-841 TYGNVRFQQQKWVDT
+841 W
-856 RSVQLRLTY
+856 
-865 RFNQA
+865 
-870 KKQYRGEN
+870 
-878 SAQEAVG
+878 
-885 RMGGK
+885 

>member
-1 MKPQALFHKKTN
+1 M
-13 LIRKNSVILKSF
+13 
-25 SFLIRNFATSFARF
+25 
-39 LRSNIRK
+39 
-46 NFVAYC
+46 
-52 IKIKKK
+52 
-58 IMKHELIISS
+58 
-68 LLVLGN
+68 LVLGN
-74 PMMANAQQTKTT
+74 PMMANAQKTEATT
-86 TIESVSTENISTDSI
+86 TESSSTESSSTESSSINSRSIKSSSTESILTKKEELLQDSI

-112 IQWEKQLSAVTIK
+112 IQWEKQLAAVTIK

-171 QAFIGGSPEIYIND
+171 QAFIGGAPEIYIND

-241 FLFDSFVSNNHDLDL
+241 ILFDSFVSNNHDLDL
-256 TYTHGKMT
+256 TYTRGKMT
-264 YYGKLGYA
+264 YYAKLSYA

-287 VSGSNTGNN
+287 VSGSNTG
-296 SGSQASSN
+296 SN
-304 TSSQAGDNATT
+304 AGDNATT
-315 YIASATLDCKHS
+315 YIASSTLDCKHS
-327 YYDRFYWSAGADLA
+327 YYDHFYWSTGADLA

-366 SYAMTNDYVDDN
+366 SYAMTNDHVDDN
-378 VTGNN
+378 VTGDN

-396 FYQGKYG
+396 FYQGNYG

-414 VKLHTEQAQF
+414 VKLHTEQGQF
-424 VDEISERGAAKGK
+424 VDEVSERE
-437 GAATSPSALV
+437 
-447 AASSS
+447 AASTQ
-452 PSVPL
+452 
-457 LASVPSDSIAWS
+457 
-469 LASSSPLQEAR
+469 QEAR

-544 AAVFAEYSLDFKPF
+544 AAVFAEYSIDFKPF

-567 HVDSRLNYL
+567 HVDSRL
-576 KDETGRT
+576 DSHAP
-583 GIGRIGSFENG
+583 I
-594 NSETGRTGTGTLET
+594 
-608 ASNEPLH
+608 H

-656 VYANH
+656 VYANR
-661 YMRQIGNSQLEP
+661 YMRQVGNSELEP
-673 SQRHEFQ
+673 SQRHDFQ

-693 YTYVKDYI
+693 YTYVKNYI
-701 TSIIE
+701 TSIIA

-751 GFIKAV
+751 GFINAI

-800 LTLCSVHN
+800 VTISSVHN

-841 TYGNVRFQQQKWVDT
+841 TYGNVRFQQQKWEDT

>member
-1 MKPQALFHKKTN
+1 MSGL
-13 LIRKNSVILKSF
+13 LI
-25 SFLIRNFATSFARF
+25 
-39 LRSNIRK
+39 
-46 NFVAYC
+46 
-52 IKIKKK
+52 
-58 IMKHELIISS
+58 
-68 LLVLGN
+68 LGN
-74 PMMANAQQTKTT
+74 PMMAHAQQTKTT
-86 TIESVSTENISTDSI
+86 TAGSISTESCSTENILTKKEGLPQDSI

-112 IQWEKQLSAVTIK
+112 IQWEKQLAAVTIK

-147 EKEPTATEVLAKLPG
+147 EKEPNATEVLAKLPG
-162 MFKNKDGKP
+162 MFKTKDGKP
-171 QAFIGGSPEIYIND
+171 QALIGGAPEIYIND
-185 RKVQDYSVVE
+185 RKVQDYSIVE

-272 NWQGIWKEQDIATNY
+272 NWQGNWKEQDITTNY
-287 VSGSNTGNN
+287 VSGSQTGSNTG
-296 SGSQASSN
+296 SN
-304 TSSQAGDNATT
+304 AGDNATN
-315 YIASATLDCKHS
+315 YIASSTLDCKHS
-327 YYDRFYWSAGADLA
+327 YNDHFYWSAGADLA

-366 SYAMTNDYVDDN
+366 SYAMTNDHVDDN

-396 FYQGKYG
+396 FYQGKFG
-403 EKWKLNFFGDF
+403 EKWKLNLFGDF

-424 VDEISERGAAKGK
+424 VDEVSER
-437 GAATSPSALV
+437 
-447 AASSS
+447 
-452 PSVPL
+452 
-457 LASVPSDSIAWS
+457 
-469 LASSSPLQEAR
+469 EAR

-510 MMGAE
+510 MMGTE
-515 YNYVKSESRTDY
+515 YNYVKSESRADY

-544 AAVFAEYSLDFKPF
+544 AAVFAEYSIDFKPF

-567 HVDSRLNYL
+567 HVDSRLDYL

-583 GIGRIGSFENG
+583 GIGS
-594 NSETGRTGTGTLET
+594 SETGTTGTGTPET
-608 ASNEPLH
+608 ASTEPLH

-621 YPSLLLSHQS
+621 YPSLLLSHQA

-656 VYANH
+656 VYANR

-673 SQRHEFQ
+673 SQRHELQ

-706 PDSDDPQTGYITW
+706 PDSNDPQTGYITW

-751 GFIKAV
+751 GFINAIY
-757 SMGKEKSFHDPY
+757 MGKEKSFHDPY

-800 LTLCSVHN
+800 LTINSVHN

-814 KSFLKDRLSLSL
+814 KSFLKDKLSLSL
-826 NVNDIFNTKRQKTDG
+826 NVSDIFNTISRKTDG
-841 TYGNVRFQQQKWVDT
+841 TYGNVRFQQQKWEDT
-856 RSVQLRLTY
+856 RGVQLRLTY

>member
-1 MKPQALFHKKTN
+1 MSGL
-13 LIRKNSVILKSF
+13 LI
-25 SFLIRNFATSFARF
+25 
-39 LRSNIRK
+39 
-46 NFVAYC
+46 
-52 IKIKKK
+52 
-58 IMKHELIISS
+58 
-68 LLVLGN
+68 LGN

-112 IQWEKQLSAVTIK
+112 IQWEKQLAAVTIK

-241 FLFDSFVSNNHDLDL
+241 ILFDSFVSNNHDLDL
-256 TYTHGKMT
+256 TYTRGKMT
-264 YYGKLGYA
+264 YYAKLSYA

-287 VSGSNTGNN
+287 VSGNQAGDNTGNN
-296 SGSQASSN
+296 
-304 TSSQAGDNATT
+304 AGDNATT
-315 YIASATLDCKHS
+315 YIASSTLDCKHS

-366 SYAMTNDYVDDN
+366 SYAMTNNHVDDN

-403 EKWKLNFFGDF
+403 EKWKLNIFGDF

-424 VDEISERGAAKGK
+424 VDEISEKGTAKEKGAAKGK

-447 AASSS
+447 APSSS

-469 LASSSPLQEAR
+469 LASSFPLQEAR

-510 MMGAE
+510 MMGTE

-527 TPADKGTST
+527 TPADKGIST

-576 KDETGRT
+576 KDET
-583 GIGRIGSFENG
+583 
-594 NSETGRTGTGTLET
+594 
-608 ASNEPLH
+608 ASTEPLH

-621 YPSLLLSHQS
+621 YPSLLLTHQS
-631 GRFSQSLSYRSSE
+631 GRFSQSLSYRTSE
-644 TRPSFQELNTGT
+644 IRPSFQELNTGT
-656 VYANH
+656 VYANR
-661 YMRQIGNSQLEP
+661 YMWQIGNSQLEP

-783 WYLNLS
+783 WYMNLS

-800 LTLCSVHN
+800 LTLSSVHN

-841 TYGNVRFQQQKWVDT
+841 IYGNVRFQQQKWVDT

>member
-1 MKPQALFHKKTN
+1 
-13 LIRKNSVILKSF
+13 
-25 SFLIRNFATSFARF
+25 
-39 LRSNIRK
+39 
-46 NFVAYC
+46 
-52 IKIKKK
+52 
-58 IMKHELIISS
+58 MKHELIISG

-74 PMMANAQQTKTT
+74 QMTANAQQTKTT
-86 TIESVSTENISTDSI
+86 TAESISTESSSTESDSTGCSSTDNILTKKEELLQDSI

-241 FLFDSFVSNNHDLDL
+241 VLFDSFVSNNHDLDL

-287 VSGSNTGNN
+287 VSGSNTG
-296 SGSQASSN
+296 SN
-304 TSSQAGDNATT
+304 AGDNATS
-315 YIASATLDCKHS
+315 YISSSTLDCKHS
-327 YYDRFYWSAGADLA
+327 YNDHFYWSAGADLA

-366 SYAMTNDYVDDN
+366 SYAMTNDHVDDN

-383 KFLYYDWQHHVNA
+383 KFFYYDWQHHVNA
-396 FYQGKYG
+396 FYQGHYG

-424 VDEISERGAAKGK
+424 VDEISEKGAAKGK

-544 AAVFAEYSLDFKPF
+544 SAVFAEYSLDFKPF

-567 HVDSRLNYL
+567 HVDSRLDYL

-583 GIGRIGSFENG
+583 GIGSSENG
-594 NSETGRTGTGTLET
+594 NSEIGTTGTGTLET
-608 ASNEPLH
+608 ASTEPLH

-621 YPSLLLSHQS
+621 YPSLLLSHQA

-656 VYANH
+656 VYANR
-661 YMRQIGNSQLEP
+661 YLRQIGNSQLEP

-701 TSIIE
+701 TSIID
-706 PDSDDPQTGYITW
+706 PDSDDPQIGYITW

-751 GFIKAV
+751 GFIKAIY
-757 SMGKEKSFHDPY
+757 MGKEKSFHDPY

-783 WYLNLS
+783 WYMNLS

-800 LTLCSVHN
+800 VTISSVHN

-826 NVNDIFNTKRQKTDG
+826 NVSDIFNTRRQKTDG
-841 TYGNVRFQQQKWVDT
+841 TYGNVRFQQQKWEDT

>member
-1 MKPQALFHKKTN
+1 MSGL
-13 LIRKNSVILKSF
+13 LI
-25 SFLIRNFATSFARF
+25 
-39 LRSNIRK
+39 
-46 NFVAYC
+46 
-52 IKIKKK
+52 
-58 IMKHELIISS
+58 
-68 LLVLGN
+68 LGN
-74 PMMANAQQTKTT
+74 PMMAHAQQTKTT
-86 TIESVSTENISTDSI
+86 TAGSISTESYSTESILTKKEVFLQDSI
-101 QAMKEKLRQDS
+101 QEMKEKLRQDS
-112 IQWEKQLSAVTIK
+112 IQWEKQLAAVTIK

-162 MFKNKDGKP
+162 MYKNKDGKP
-171 QAFIGGSPEIYIND
+171 QAFIGGSPEIYINE

-256 TYTHGKMT
+256 TYTRGKMT

-272 NWQGIWKEQDIATNY
+272 NWQGNWKEQDIATNY
-287 VSGSNTGNN
+287 VSGNQAGDNTG
-296 SGSQASSN
+296 SN
-304 TSSQAGDNATT
+304 AGDNATT

-327 YYDRFYWSAGADLA
+327 YNDHFYWSAGADLA

-366 SYAMTNDYVDDN
+366 SYAMTNNHVDDN

-396 FYQGKYG
+396 FYQGNYG

-414 VKLHTEQAQF
+414 VRLHTEQAQF
-424 VDEISERGAAKGK
+424 VDEISE
-437 GAATSPSALV
+437 
-447 AASSS
+447 
-452 PSVPL
+452 
-457 LASVPSDSIAWS
+457 
-469 LASSSPLQEAR
+469 QEAR

-567 HVDSRLNYL
+567 HVDSRLDYL

-583 GIGRIGSFENG
+583 GIGRTGIGSSENG
-594 NSETGRTGTGTLET
+594 NSETGRTGIGTPET
-608 ASNEPLH
+608 ASTEAPLH

-621 YPSLLLSHQS
+621 YPSLLLTHQS

-644 TRPSFQELNTGT
+644 IRPSFQELNTGT

-661 YMRQIGNSQLEP
+661 YMRQVGNSQLEP
-673 SQRHEFQ
+673 SKRHEFQ

-706 PDSDDPQTGYITW
+706 PYSDDPQTGYITW

-739 FYEPQVQAGIQQ
+739 FYEPQVQTGIQQ

-783 WYLNLS
+783 WYMNLS

-800 LTLCSVHN
+800 LTINSVHN

-841 TYGNVRFQQQKWVDT
+841 TYGNVRFQQQKWEDT
-856 RSVQLRLTY
+856 RNVQLRLAY

>member
-1 MKPQALFHKKTN
+1 
-13 LIRKNSVILKSF
+13 
-25 SFLIRNFATSFARF
+25 
-39 LRSNIRK
+39 
-46 NFVAYC
+46 
-52 IKIKKK
+52 
-58 IMKHELIISS
+58 MKHELIMSG
-68 LLVLGN
+68 LLILGN
-74 PMMANAQQTKTT
+74 PTMAHAQQTKTT
-86 TIESVSTENISTDSI
+86 TAESSSTESCSTESNSTESILTKKEDLLQDSI

-171 QAFIGGSPEIYIND
+171 QAFIGGAPEIYIND
-185 RKVQDYSVVE
+185 RKVQDYSIVE

-241 FLFDSFVSNNHDLDL
+241 VLFDSFVSNNHDLDL

-272 NWQGIWKEQDIATNY
+272 NWQGNWKEQDIATNY
-287 VSGSNTGNN
+287 VSGNQTGNN
-296 SGSQASSN
+296 TGSN
-304 TSSQAGDNATT
+304 AGDNATT
-315 YIASATLDCKHS
+315 YIASSTLDCKHS
-327 YYDRFYWSAGADLA
+327 YNDHFYWSTGADLA

-354 YNIHQPMPFKMT
+354 YNIHQPMPFKTT
-366 SYAMTNDYVDDN
+366 SYAMTNDHVDDN
-378 VTGNN
+378 VTGDN

-424 VDEISERGAAKGK
+424 VDEISERE
-437 GAATSPSALV
+437 
-447 AASSS
+447 AASTQ
-452 PSVPL
+452 
-457 LASVPSDSIAWS
+457 
-469 LASSSPLQEAR
+469 QEAR

-510 MMGAE
+510 MTGAE

-544 AAVFAEYSLDFKPF
+544 AAVFAEYSIDFKPF

-583 GIGRIGSFENG
+583 GIG
-594 NSETGRTGTGTLET
+594 TPET
-608 ASNEPLH
+608 ASTEPLH

-621 YPSLLLSHQS
+621 YPSLLLSHQA

-656 VYANH
+656 VYANR
-661 YMRQIGNSQLEP
+661 YMRQVGNSQLEP
-673 SQRHEFQ
+673 SKRHEFQ

-706 PDSDDPQTGYITW
+706 PDSDDPQIGYITW

-751 GFIKAV
+751 GFIKAI

-789 FSYRSSGTYDF
+789 FSYRSSGTYEY
-800 LTLCSVHN
+800 LTINSVHN

-826 NVNDIFNTKRQKTDG
+826 NVSDIFNTKRQKTDG
-841 TYGNVRFQQQKWVDT
+841 TYGNVRFQQQKWEDT

>member
-1 MKPQALFHKKTN
+1 MLSLPT
-13 LIRKNSVILKSF
+13 
-25 SFLIRNFATSFARF
+25 AT
-39 LRSNIRK
+39 
-46 NFVAYC
+46 
-52 IKIKKK
+52 
-58 IMKHELIISS
+58 H
-68 LLVLGN
+68 
-74 PMMANAQQTKTT
+74 AQQK
-86 TIESVSTENISTDSI
+86 EQRPEADADSI
-101 QAMKEKLRQDS
+101 LAIKERMQQDS
-112 IQWEKQLSAVTIK
+112 ILWERQLDAVTIK

-147 EKEPTATEVLAKLPG
+147 EKEPNATEVLAKLPG
-162 MFKNKDGKP
+162 MFKSKDGKP
-171 QAFIGGSPEIYIND
+171 QAFIGGAPEIYIND

-256 TYTHGKMT
+256 TYTRGKMT

-272 NWQGIWKEQDIATNY
+272 NWQGNWKEQDITTNY
-287 VSGSNTGNN
+287 SN
-296 SGSQASSN
+296 S
-304 TSSQAGDNATT
+304 TT
-315 YIASATLDCKHS
+315 YIASSTLDCKHS
-327 YYDRFYWSAGADLA
+327 YNDHFYWSAGADLS
-341 LTEKQTIG
+341 LTETQTIG

-366 SYAMTNDYVDDN
+366 SYAMTNNHVDDN
-378 VTGNN
+378 VIGNN

-396 FYQGKYG
+396 FYQGHYG
-403 EKWKLNFFGDF
+403 EKWKQSFFGDF

-424 VDEISERGAAKGK
+424 VDEISEKN
-437 GAATSPSALV
+437 
-447 AASSS
+447 
-452 PSVPL
+452 
-457 LASVPSDSIAWS
+457 LANGVSEE
-469 LASSSPLQEAR
+469 EAR

-510 MMGAE
+510 MMGTE
-515 YNYVKSESRTDY
+515 YNYVKSESQTDY

-544 AAVFAEYSLDFKPF
+544 AAVFAEYTIDFKPF
-558 SLRVGLRYE
+558 SLRAGLRYE
-567 HVDSRLNYL
+567 HVDNRLDYL
-576 KDETGRT
+576 PAA
-583 GIGRIGSFENG
+583 NG
-594 NSETGRTGTGTLET
+594 ANADLEQ
-608 ASNEPLH
+608 PIH
-615 RKYDNL
+615 RSYDNL
-621 YPSLLLSHQS
+621 YPSLLLTHQS

-656 VYANH
+656 VYANR

-673 SQRHEFQ
+673 SKRHEFQ

-701 TSIIE
+701 TNIIE
-706 PDSDDPQTGYITW
+706 PDSDDPQIGYITW

-751 GFIKAV
+751 GFIKAI

-789 FSYRSSGTYDF
+789 FSYRSSGTYEY
-800 LTLCSVHN
+800 LTINSVHN

-826 NVNDIFNTKRQKTDG
+826 NVSDIFNTKRQKTDG
-841 TYGNVRFQQQKWVDT
+841 TYGNVRFQQQKWEDT

>member
-1 MKPQALFHKKTN
+1 
-13 LIRKNSVILKSF
+13 
-25 SFLIRNFATSFARF
+25 
-39 LRSNIRK
+39 
-46 NFVAYC
+46 
-52 IKIKKK
+52 
-58 IMKHELIISS
+58 MKHELIMSG
-68 LLVLGN
+68 LLLMGN

-86 TIESVSTENISTDSI
+86 TAESISTENNSTDSI

-112 IQWEKQLSAVTIK
+112 IQWEKQLAAVTIK

-147 EKEPTATEVLAKLPG
+147 EKEPNATEVLAKLPG
-162 MFKNKDGKP
+162 MFKTKDGKP
-171 QAFIGGSPEIYIND
+171 QAFIGGAPEIYIND
-185 RKVQDYSVVE
+185 RKVQDYSIVE

-215 GNNVGCVLLITTKK
+215 GNNVSCVLLITTKK

-241 FLFDSFVSNNHDLDL
+241 VLFDSFVSNNHDLDL

-272 NWQGIWKEQDIATNY
+272 NWQGYWKEQDITTNY
-287 VSGSNTGNN
+287 VSGNQTGNN
-296 SGSQASSN
+296 TGSN
-304 TSSQAGDNATT
+304 AGDNATS
-315 YIASATLDCKHS
+315 YIASSTLDCKHS
-327 YYDRFYWSAGADLA
+327 YNDHFYWSAGADLA

-366 SYAMTNDYVDDN
+366 SYAMTNDHVDDN

-396 FYQGKYG
+396 FYQGKFG

-424 VDEISERGAAKGK
+424 VDEISER
-437 GAATSPSALV
+437 
-447 AASSS
+447 
-452 PSVPL
+452 
-457 LASVPSDSIAWS
+457 
-469 LASSSPLQEAR
+469 EAR

-510 MMGAE
+510 MMGTE
-515 YNYVKSESRTDY
+515 YNYVKSESRADY

-544 AAVFAEYSLDFKPF
+544 AAVFAEYSIDFKPF

-576 KDETGRT
+576 KDETGT
-583 GIGRIGSFENG
+583 
-594 NSETGRTGTGTLET
+594 TGTGTTGTGTPET
-608 ASNEPLH
+608 VSTEPLH
-615 RKYDNL
+615 RTYDNL
-621 YPSLLLSHQS
+621 YPSLLLSHQA

-656 VYANH
+656 VYANR
-661 YMRQIGNSQLEP
+661 YMRQVGNSELEP
-673 SQRHEFQ
+673 SQRHDFQ

-693 YTYVKDYI
+693 YTYVKNYI
-701 TSIIE
+701 TSIID

-751 GFIKAV
+751 GFINAI

-783 WYLNLS
+783 WYMNLS

-800 LTLCSVHN
+800 VTISSVHN

-814 KSFLKDRLSLSL
+814 KSFLKDKLSLSL
-826 NVNDIFNTKRQKTDG
+826 NVSDIFNTRRQKTDG
-841 TYGNVRFQQQKWVDT
+841 TYGNVRFQQQKWEDT

>member
-1 MKPQALFHKKTN
+1 M
-13 LIRKNSVILKSF
+13 
-25 SFLIRNFATSFARF
+25 RN
-39 LRSNIRK
+39 
-46 NFVAYC
+46 
-52 IKIKKK
+52 
-58 IMKHELIISS
+58 ELIMGCLLMLS
-68 LLVLGN
+68 L
-74 PMMANAQQTKTT
+74 PTATHAQQKEQTT
-86 TIESVSTENISTDSI
+86 EADADSI
-101 QAMKEKLRQDS
+101 LTMRERMRQDS
-112 IQWEKQLSAVTIK
+112 ILWEKQLDAVTIK

-139 ARISGTSL
+139 ARIAGTSL
-147 EKEPTATEVLAKLPG
+147 EKEPTTTDVLAKLPG
-162 MFKNKDGKP
+162 MFRDKDGKP
-171 QAFIGGSPEIYIND
+171 QAFIGGAPEIYIND

-229 NLQGLAIVENSG
+229 NLEGLAIVENSG

-272 NWQGIWKEQDIATNY
+272 NWQGYWKEQDITTNY
-287 VSGSNTGNN
+287 SNSTN
-296 SGSQASSN
+296 
-304 TSSQAGDNATT
+304 
-315 YIASATLDCKHS
+315 YIASSTIDCKHS
-327 YYDRFYWSAGADLA
+327 YNDHFYWSAGADLA

-366 SYAMTNDYVDDN
+366 SYAMTNDHVDDN

-396 FYQGKYG
+396 FYQGKFG

-424 VDEISERGAAKGK
+424 VDEISER
-437 GAATSPSALV
+437 
-447 AASSS
+447 
-452 PSVPL
+452 
-457 LASVPSDSIAWS
+457 
-469 LASSSPLQEAR
+469 EAR

-510 MMGAE
+510 MMGTE
-515 YNYVKSESRTDY
+515 YNYVKSESRADY

-567 HVDSRLNYL
+567 HVDSRLDYL
-576 KDETGRT
+576 AAADGANDDLQQS
-583 GIGRIGSFENG
+583 I
-594 NSETGRTGTGTLET
+594 
-608 ASNEPLH
+608 H
-615 RKYDNL
+615 RSYDNL
-621 YPSLLLSHQS
+621 YPSLLLTHQA

-656 VYANH
+656 VYANR
-661 YMRQIGNSQLEP
+661 YMRQVGNSKLEP

-706 PDSDDPQTGYITW
+706 PDSNDPQTGYITW

-739 FYEPQVQAGIQQ
+739 FYEPQLQAGIEQ
-751 GFIKAV
+751 GFIKAI
-757 SMGKEKSFHDPY
+757 SMGKEKGFHDPY

-783 WYLNLS
+783 WYMNLS

-800 LTLCSVHN
+800 VTISSVHN

-826 NVNDIFNTKRQKTDG
+826 NVSDIFNTISRKTDG
-841 TYGNVRFQQQKWVDT
+841 TYGNVRFQQQKWEDT
-856 RSVQLRLTY
+856 RGVQLRLTY

>member
-1 MKPQALFHKKTN
+1 M
-13 LIRKNSVILKSF
+13 
-25 SFLIRNFATSFARF
+25 
-39 LRSNIRK
+39 
-46 NFVAYC
+46 
-52 IKIKKK
+52 
-58 IMKHELIISS
+58 SS

-74 PMMANAQQTKTT
+74 PMMANAQKTETT
-86 TIESVSTENISTDSI
+86 TIESVSTESISTDSI

-112 IQWEKQLSAVTIK
+112 IEWEKQLAAITIK

-147 EKEPTATEVLAKLPG
+147 EKEPNATEVLAKLPG
-162 MFKNKDGKP
+162 MFKDKDGKP
-171 QAFIGGSPEIYIND
+171 QAFIGGAPEIYIND
-185 RKVQDYSVVE
+185 RKVQDYSIVE

-256 TYTHGKMT
+256 TYTRGKMT

-272 NWQGIWKEQDIATNY
+272 NWQGIWKEQDITTNY
-287 VSGSNTGNN
+287 VSGSQAGDNTG
-296 SGSQASSN
+296 SN
-304 TSSQAGDNATT
+304 AGDNATT
-315 YIASATLDCKHS
+315 YIASSTLDCKHS
-327 YYDRFYWSAGADLA
+327 YNDHFYWSAGADLA

-349 VKYDG
+349 VKYNG

-366 SYAMTNDYVDDN
+366 SYAMTNNHVDDN

-396 FYQGKYG
+396 FYQGKFG

-424 VDEISERGAAKGK
+424 VDEVSER
-437 GAATSPSALV
+437 
-447 AASSS
+447 
-452 PSVPL
+452 
-457 LASVPSDSIAWS
+457 
-469 LASSSPLQEAR
+469 EAR

-515 YNYVKSESRTDY
+515 YNYVKSESRADY

-544 AAVFAEYSLDFKPF
+544 AAVFAEYSIDFKPF

-583 GIGRIGSFENG
+583 GIGRTGTGIESSETG
-594 NSETGRTGTGTLET
+594 NSEIGTIGTGTPGT
-608 ASNEPLH
+608 ASTEPLH
-615 RKYDNL
+615 RTYDNL
-621 YPSLLLSHQS
+621 YPSLLLTHQA

-656 VYANH
+656 VYANR
-661 YMRQIGNSQLEP
+661 YMRQVGNSQLEP

-751 GFIKAV
+751 GFIKAI
-757 SMGKEKSFHDPY
+757 SMGKEKGFHDPY

-783 WYLNLS
+783 WYMNLS

-800 LTLCSVHN
+800 ITINSVHN

-814 KSFLKDRLSLSL
+814 KSFLKDKLSLSL
-826 NVNDIFNTKRQKTDG
+826 NVSDIFNTRRQKTDG
-841 TYGNVRFQQQKWVDT
+841 TYDNVWFQQQKWEDT

>member
-1 MKPQALFHKKTN
+1 MLSLPT
-13 LIRKNSVILKSF
+13 
-25 SFLIRNFATSFARF
+25 AT
-39 LRSNIRK
+39 
-46 NFVAYC
+46 
-52 IKIKKK
+52 
-58 IMKHELIISS
+58 H
-68 LLVLGN
+68 
-74 PMMANAQQTKTT
+74 AQQK
-86 TIESVSTENISTDSI
+86 EQRPEADADSI
-101 QAMKEKLRQDS
+101 LAIKERMRQDS
-112 IQWEKQLSAVTIK
+112 ILWERQLDAVTIK
-125 GTRSQFRQKNGGIV
+125 ETRSQFRQKNGGIV

-147 EKEPTATEVLAKLPG
+147 EKEPNATEVLAKLPG
-162 MFKNKDGKP
+162 MFKSKDGKP
-171 QAFIGGSPEIYIND
+171 QAFIGGAPEIYIND

-241 FLFDSFVSNNHDLDL
+241 FLFDSYVSNNHDLDL
-256 TYTHGKMT
+256 TYTHSKIT
-264 YYGKLGYA
+264 YYAKLGYA
-272 NWQGIWKEQDIATNY
+272 NWQGIWKEQDITTNY
-287 VSGSNTGNN
+287 SN
-296 SGSQASSN
+296 S
-304 TSSQAGDNATT
+304 TT
-315 YIASATLDCKHS
+315 YIASSTLDCKHS
-327 YYDRFYWSAGADLA
+327 YNDHFYWSAGADLS
-341 LTEKQTIG
+341 LTETQTIG

-366 SYAMTNDYVDDN
+366 SYAMTNNHVDDN
-378 VTGNN
+378 VIGNN

-396 FYQGKYG
+396 FYQGHYG
-403 EKWKLNFFGDF
+403 EKWKLSFFGDF

-424 VDEISERGAAKGK
+424 VDEISEKNLANEVSEEEAK
-437 GAATSPSALV
+437 
-447 AASSS
+447 
-452 PSVPL
+452 
-457 LASVPSDSIAWS
+457 
-469 LASSSPLQEAR
+469 

-510 MMGAE
+510 MMGTE
-515 YNYVKSESRTDY
+515 YNYVKSESQTDY

-544 AAVFAEYSLDFKPF
+544 AAVFAEYTIDFKSF
-558 SLRVGLRYE
+558 SLRAGLRYE
-567 HVDSRLNYL
+567 HVDSRLDYL
-576 KDETGRT
+576 PAA
-583 GIGRIGSFENG
+583 NG
-594 NSETGRTGTGTLET
+594 ANADLEQ
-608 ASNEPLH
+608 PIH
-615 RKYDNL
+615 RSYDNR
-621 YPSLLLSHQS
+621 YPSLLLTHQS
-631 GRFSQSLSYRSSE
+631 GRLSQSLSYRSSE

-656 VYANH
+656 VYANR
-661 YMRQIGNSQLEP
+661 YMRQVGNSKLEP

-680 YQASYGDLFLQAS
+680 YQASYGDLFLQAN

-706 PDSDDPQTGYITW
+706 PDSDDPQIGYITW

-751 GFIKAV
+751 GFIKAI

-783 WYLNLS
+783 WYMNLS

-800 LTLCSVHN
+800 LTICSMHN

-814 KSFLKDRLSLSL
+814 KSFLKNRLSLSL
-826 NVNDIFNTKRQKTDG
+826 NVSDIFNTKRQKTDG
-841 TYGNVRFQQQKWVDT
+841 TYGNVRFQQQKWEDT

>member
-1 MKPQALFHKKTN
+1 MSGL
-13 LIRKNSVILKSF
+13 LI
-25 SFLIRNFATSFARF
+25 
-39 LRSNIRK
+39 
-46 NFVAYC
+46 
-52 IKIKKK
+52 
-58 IMKHELIISS
+58 
-68 LLVLGN
+68 LGN
-74 PMMANAQQTKTT
+74 PMMAHAQQTKTT
-86 TIESVSTENISTDSI
+86 TAGSISTESCSTENILTKMEGLLQDSI

-112 IQWEKQLSAVTIK
+112 IQWEKQLAAVTIK

-171 QAFIGGSPEIYIND
+171 QAFIGGAPEIYINE

-241 FLFDSFVSNNHDLDL
+241 FLFDSYVSNNHDLDL
-256 TYTHGKMT
+256 TYTRGKIT
-264 YYGKLGYA
+264 YYAKLGYA
-272 NWQGIWKEQDIATNY
+272 NWQGKWKEQDIATHY

-296 SGSQASSN
+296 
-304 TSSQAGDNATT
+304 AGDNATT
-315 YIASATLDCKHS
+315 YIASSTLDCKHN
-327 YYDRFYWSAGADLA
+327 YNDHFYWSAGADLA

-349 VKYDG
+349 VKYNG

-366 SYAMTNDYVDDN
+366 SYAMTNDHVDDN

-383 KFLYYDWQHHVNA
+383 KFFYYDWQHHVNA

-403 EKWKLNFFGDF
+403 EEWKLNFFGDF

-424 VDEISERGAAKGK
+424 VDEISERGVAKGK

-447 AASSS
+447 APSALLAPSSS
-452 PSVPL
+452 SSVPL

-558 SLRVGLRYE
+558 SLSVGLRYE

-621 YPSLLLSHQS
+621 NPSLLLTHQS

-644 TRPSFQELNTGT
+644 IRPSFQELNTGT

-661 YMRQIGNSQLEP
+661 YMRQVGNSQLEP
-673 SQRHEFQ
+673 SKHHEFQ

-706 PDSDDPQTGYITW
+706 PYSDDPQTGYITW

-739 FYEPQVQAGIQQ
+739 FYEPQLQAGIQQ

-783 WYLNLS
+783 WYMNLS
-789 FSYRSSGTYDF
+789 FSYRSSGTYEY
-800 LTLCSVHN
+800 LTINSVHN

-826 NVNDIFNTKRQKTDG
+826 NVNDIFNTNRYKTDG
-841 TYGNVRFQQQKWVDT
+841 TYGNVRFQQQKWEDT

-878 SAQEAVG
+878 STQEAVG

>member
-1 MKPQALFHKKTN
+1 M
-13 LIRKNSVILKSF
+13 SG
-25 SFLIRNFATSFARF
+25 
-39 LRSNIRK
+39 
-46 NFVAYC
+46 
-52 IKIKKK
+52 
-58 IMKHELIISS
+58 

-74 PMMANAQQTKTT
+74 PMMANAQETETT
-86 TIESVSTENISTDSI
+86 TTESISTDSI

-112 IQWEKQLSAVTIK
+112 IEWEKQLAAVTIK

-147 EKEPTATEVLAKLPG
+147 EKEPNATEVLAKLPG
-162 MFKNKDGKP
+162 MFKDKDGKP
-171 QAFIGGSPEIYIND
+171 QAFIGGAPEIYIND
-185 RKVQDYSVVE
+185 RKVQDYSIVE

-241 FLFDSFVSNNHDLDL
+241 FLFDSYVSNNHDLDL

-272 NWQGIWKEQDIATNY
+272 NWQGIWKEQDITTNY
-287 VSGSNTGNN
+287 VSGSNTG
-296 SGSQASSN
+296 SN
-304 TSSQAGDNATT
+304 AGDNATS
-315 YIASATLDCKHS
+315 YISSSTTDCKHS
-327 YYDRFYWSAGADLA
+327 YNDHFYWSAGADLA

-349 VKYDG
+349 VKYNG

-366 SYAMTNDYVDDN
+366 SYAMTNNHVDDI

-396 FYQGKYG
+396 FYQGNYG

-424 VDEISERGAAKGK
+424 VDEISEKGAAKGK

-544 AAVFAEYSLDFKPF
+544 AAIFAEYSLDFKPF
-558 SLRVGLRYE
+558 SLRIGLRYE
-567 HVDSRLNYL
+567 HVDSRL
-576 KDETGRT
+576 D
-583 GIGRIGSFENG
+583 SH
-594 NSETGRTGTGTLET
+594 
-608 ASNEPLH
+608 APLH

-621 YPSLLLSHQS
+621 YPSLLLSHQA
-631 GRFSQSLSYRSSE
+631 GRFSQSLSYRASE

-656 VYANH
+656 VYANR
-661 YMRQIGNSQLEP
+661 YMRQVGNSQLEP
-673 SQRHEFQ
+673 SKRHEFQ

-701 TSIIE
+701 TSIIK

-739 FYEPQVQAGIQQ
+739 FYEPQMQAGIQQ
-751 GFIKAV
+751 GFIKAI
-757 SMGKEKSFHDPY
+757 SMGKEKSFHAPY

-800 LTLCSVHN
+800 LTISSVHN

-841 TYGNVRFQQQKWVDT
+841 TYGNVRFQQQKWEDT

>member
-1 MKPQALFHKKTN
+1 MSGL
-13 LIRKNSVILKSF
+13 LI
-25 SFLIRNFATSFARF
+25 
-39 LRSNIRK
+39 
-46 NFVAYC
+46 
-52 IKIKKK
+52 
-58 IMKHELIISS
+58 
-68 LLVLGN
+68 LGN

-86 TIESVSTENISTDSI
+86 TAESISTAKNISTDSI

-112 IQWEKQLSAVTIK
+112 IQWEKQLAAVTIK

-287 VSGSNTGNN
+287 VSGS
-296 SGSQASSN
+296 
-304 TSSQAGDNATT
+304 QAGDNATT

-327 YYDRFYWSAGADLA
+327 YNDHFYWSAGADLA

-366 SYAMTNDYVDDN
+366 SYAMTNDHVDDN

-396 FYQGKYG
+396 FYQGHYG

-424 VDEISERGAAKGK
+424 VDEISEKGAAKGK

-447 AASSS
+447 A
-452 PSVPL
+452 PSVLLAPSSFPSVSL

-558 SLRVGLRYE
+558 SLRVGLRFE

-576 KDETGRT
+576 KDETERT
-583 GIGRIGSFENG
+583 GIG
-594 NSETGRTGTGTLET
+594 TPET
-608 ASNEPLH
+608 ASTEPLH

-621 YPSLLLSHQS
+621 YPSLLLSHQAS
-631 GRFSQSLSYRSSE
+631 RFSQSLSYRSSE

-661 YMRQIGNSQLEP
+661 YMRQVGNSQLEP
-673 SQRHEFQ
+673 SKRHEFQ

-706 PDSDDPQTGYITW
+706 PDSDDPQIGYITW

-751 GFIKAV
+751 GFIKAI

-783 WYLNLS
+783 WYMNLS
-789 FSYRSSGTYDF
+789 FSYRSSGTYDY
-800 LTLCSVHN
+800 LTINSVHN

-826 NVNDIFNTKRQKTDG
+826 NVSDIFNTISRKTDG
-841 TYGNVRFQQQKWVDT
+841 TYGNVRFQQQKWEDT
-856 RSVQLRLTY
+856 RNVQLRLTY

>member
-1 MKPQALFHKKTN
+1 MSYLLMLSLPT
-13 LIRKNSVILKSF
+13 
-25 SFLIRNFATSFARF
+25 AT
-39 LRSNIRK
+39 
-46 NFVAYC
+46 
-52 IKIKKK
+52 
-58 IMKHELIISS
+58 H
-68 LLVLGN
+68 
-74 PMMANAQQTKTT
+74 AQQKEQTTKADA
-86 TIESVSTENISTDSI
+86 DSI
-101 QAMKEKLRQDS
+101 LTMRERMRQDS
-112 IQWEKQLSAVTIK
+112 ILWEKQLDAVTIK
-125 GTRSQFRQKNGGIV
+125 ETRSQFRQKNGGIV
-139 ARISGTSL
+139 ARIAGTSL
-147 EKEPTATEVLAKLPG
+147 EKEPTTTDVLAKLPG
-162 MFKNKDGKP
+162 MFRDKDGKP
-171 QAFIGGSPEIYIND
+171 QAFIGGAPEIYIND

-229 NLQGLAIVENSG
+229 NLEGLAIVENSG
-241 FLFDSFVSNNHDLDL
+241 ILFDSFVSNNHDLDL

-272 NWQGIWKEQDIATNY
+272 NWQGIWKEQDITTNY
-287 VSGSNTGNN
+287 VSGNQTGNN
-296 SGSQASSN
+296 TGSN
-304 TSSQAGDNATT
+304 AGDNATS
-315 YIASATLDCKHS
+315 YIASSTLDCKHS
-327 YYDRFYWSAGADLA
+327 YNDHFYWSAGADLA

-366 SYAMTNDYVDDN
+366 SYAMTNDHVDDN

-396 FYQGKYG
+396 FYQGKFG

-424 VDEISERGAAKGK
+424 VDEISER
-437 GAATSPSALV
+437 
-447 AASSS
+447 
-452 PSVPL
+452 
-457 LASVPSDSIAWS
+457 
-469 LASSSPLQEAR
+469 EAR

-487 QSDGTIWGAKAR
+487 QSDGTIWGAKVR

-510 MMGAE
+510 MMGTE
-515 YNYVKSESRTDY
+515 YNYVKSESRADY

-567 HVDSRLNYL
+567 HVDSRLDYL
-576 KDETGRT
+576 
-583 GIGRIGSFENG
+583 
-594 NSETGRTGTGTLET
+594 T
-608 ASNEPLH
+608 ATDGANDDLQQPIH
-615 RKYDNL
+615 RSYNNL
-621 YPSLLLSHQS
+621 YPSLLLTHQA

-656 VYANH
+656 VYANR
-661 YMRQIGNSQLEP
+661 YMRQVGNSRLEP

-706 PDSDDPQTGYITW
+706 PDSDDPQIGYITW

-739 FYEPQVQAGIQQ
+739 FYEPQLQAGIEQ
-751 GFIKAV
+751 GFIKAI
-757 SMGKEKSFHDPY
+757 SMGKEKGFHDPY

-783 WYLNLS
+783 WYMNLS

-800 LTLCSVHN
+800 ITISSVHN

-826 NVNDIFNTKRQKTDG
+826 NVSDIFNTRRQKTDG
-841 TYGNVRFQQQKWVDT
+841 TYGNVRFQQQKWEDT

>member
-1 MKPQALFHKKTN
+1 M
-13 LIRKNSVILKSF
+13 SG
-25 SFLIRNFATSFARF
+25 
-39 LRSNIRK
+39 
-46 NFVAYC
+46 
-52 IKIKKK
+52 
-58 IMKHELIISS
+58 

-74 PMMANAQQTKTT
+74 PMMANAQKTETT
-86 TIESVSTENISTDSI
+86 TIESVSTENNSTDSI

-112 IQWEKQLSAVTIK
+112 IEWEKQLAAVTIK

-147 EKEPTATEVLAKLPG
+147 EKEPNATEVLAKLPG
-162 MFKNKDGKP
+162 MFKTKDGKP
-171 QAFIGGSPEIYIND
+171 QAFIGGAPEIYIND

-241 FLFDSFVSNNHDLDL
+241 VLFDSFVSNNHDLDL

-272 NWQGIWKEQDIATNY
+272 NWQGYWKEQDITTNY
-287 VSGSNTGNN
+287 VSGNQTGNNAGSNTG
-296 SGSQASSN
+296 S
-304 TSSQAGDNATT
+304 NATS
-315 YIASATLDCKHS
+315 YIASSTLDCKHS
-327 YYDRFYWSAGADLA
+327 YNDHFYWSAGADLA

-366 SYAMTNDYVDDN
+366 SYAMTNDHVDDN

-396 FYQGKYG
+396 FYQGKFG

-424 VDEISERGAAKGK
+424 VDEISER
-437 GAATSPSALV
+437 
-447 AASSS
+447 
-452 PSVPL
+452 
-457 LASVPSDSIAWS
+457 
-469 LASSSPLQEAR
+469 EAR

-510 MMGAE
+510 MMGTE
-515 YNYVKSESRTDY
+515 YNYVKSESRADY

-544 AAVFAEYSLDFKPF
+544 AAVFAEYSIDFKPF

-567 HVDSRLNYL
+567 HVDSRLDYL

-583 GIGRIGSFENG
+583 GIGS
-594 NSETGRTGTGTLET
+594 SETGTTGTGTPET
-608 ASNEPLH
+608 ASTEPLH

-621 YPSLLLSHQS
+621 YPSLLLSHQA

-656 VYANH
+656 VYANR
-661 YMRQIGNSQLEP
+661 YMRQVGNSELEP
-673 SQRHEFQ
+673 SQRHDFQ

-693 YTYVKDYI
+693 YTYVKNYI
-701 TSIIE
+701 TSIIA

-751 GFIKAV
+751 GFINAI

-800 LTLCSVHN
+800 VTISSVHN

-826 NVNDIFNTKRQKTDG
+826 NVSDIFNTISRKTDG
-841 TYGNVRFQQQKWVDT
+841 TYGNVRFQQQKWEDT

>member
-1 MKPQALFHKKTN
+1 M
-13 LIRKNSVILKSF
+13 SG
-25 SFLIRNFATSFARF
+25 
-39 LRSNIRK
+39 
-46 NFVAYC
+46 
-52 IKIKKK
+52 
-58 IMKHELIISS
+58 
-68 LLVLGN
+68 LLLMGN

-86 TIESVSTENISTDSI
+86 TAESISTENNSTDSI

-112 IQWEKQLSAVTIK
+112 ILWEKQLSAVTIK

-162 MFKNKDGKP
+162 MFKTKDGKP
-171 QAFIGGSPEIYIND
+171 QAFIGGAPEIYIND
-185 RKVQDYSVVE
+185 RKVQDYSIVE

-241 FLFDSFVSNNHDLDL
+241 ILFDSFVSNNHDLDL
-256 TYTHGKMT
+256 TYTRGKMT
-264 YYGKLGYA
+264 YYAKLSYA

-287 VSGSNTGNN
+287 VSGSNTG
-296 SGSQASSN
+296 SN
-304 TSSQAGDNATT
+304 AGDNATT
-315 YIASATLDCKHS
+315 YIASSTLDCKHS
-327 YYDRFYWSAGADLA
+327 YYDHFYWSTGADLA

-366 SYAMTNDYVDDN
+366 SYAMTNDHVDDN

-424 VDEISERGAAKGK
+424 VDEISEKGAAKGK
-437 GAATSPSALV
+437 GAATSPSALL
-447 AASSS
+447 APSSS
-452 PSVPL
+452 PSVSL

-469 LASSSPLQEAR
+469 LASSFPLQEAR

-544 AAVFAEYSLDFKPF
+544 AAIFAEYSLDFKPF

-594 NSETGRTGTGTLET
+594 NSETGRTGTPGT
-608 ASNEPLH
+608 ASTEAPLH

-631 GRFSQSLSYRSSE
+631 G
-644 TRPSFQELNTGT
+644 
-656 VYANH
+656 
-661 YMRQIGNSQLEP
+661 
-673 SQRHEFQ
+673 
-680 YQASYGDLFLQAS
+680 
-693 YTYVKDYI
+693 
-701 TSIIE
+701 
-706 PDSDDPQTGYITW
+706 
-719 TNIDHCWNW
+719 
-728 GSFLGYRHRWG
+728 
-739 FYEPQVQAGIQQ
+739 
-751 GFIKAV
+751 
-757 SMGKEKSFHDPY
+757 
-769 YIFSL
+769 
-774 YNGFHLPKG
+774 
-783 WYLNLS
+783 
-789 FSYRSSGTYDF
+789 
-800 LTLCSVHN
+800 
-808 FDFQLY
+808 
-814 KSFLKDRLSLSL
+814 
-826 NVNDIFNTKRQKTDG
+826 
-841 TYGNVRFQQQKWVDT
+841 
-856 RSVQLRLTY
+856 
-865 RFNQA
+865 
-870 KKQYRGEN
+870 
-878 SAQEAVG
+878 
-885 RMGGK
+885 

>member
-1 MKPQALFHKKTN
+1 MRH
-13 LIRKNSVILKSF
+13 I
-25 SFLIRNFATSFARF
+25 
-39 LRSNIRK
+39 
-46 NFVAYC
+46 Y
-52 IKIKKK
+52 IKIRKK
-58 IMKHELIISS
+58 IMKHELIISG

-74 PMMANAQQTKTT
+74 QMTANAQQTKTT
-86 TIESVSTENISTDSI
+86 TAESISTESSSTESDSTGCSSTDNILTKKEELLQDSI

-171 QAFIGGSPEIYIND
+171 QAFIGGAPEIYIND

-241 FLFDSFVSNNHDLDL
+241 FLFDSYVSNNHDLDL
-256 TYTHGKMT
+256 TYTRGKMT

-272 NWQGIWKEQDIATNY
+272 NWQGKWKEQDITTNY
-287 VSGSNTGNN
+287 VSGSN

-304 TSSQAGDNATT
+304 TGSNAGDNATS
-315 YIASATLDCKHS
+315 YISSSTTDCKHS
-327 YYDRFYWSAGADLA
+327 YNDHFYWSAGADLA

-349 VKYDG
+349 VKYNG

-366 SYAMTNDYVDDN
+366 SYAMTNNHVDDI

-396 FYQGKYG
+396 FYQGNYG

-424 VDEISERGAAKGK
+424 VDEISEKGAAKGK

-567 HVDSRLNYL
+567 HVDSRLDYL

-583 GIGRIGSFENG
+583 EIGRTGIGSSENG
-594 NSETGRTGTGTLET
+594 NSEIGTTGTGTLET
-608 ASNEPLH
+608 ASTEPLH

-656 VYANH
+656 VYANR
-661 YMRQIGNSQLEP
+661 YMRQVGNSQLEP
-673 SQRHEFQ
+673 SKRHEFQ

-693 YTYVKDYI
+693 YTYVKNYI

-739 FYEPQVQAGIQQ
+739 FYEPQLQAGIQQ

-789 FSYRSSGTYDF
+789 FSYRSSGTYEY
-800 LTLCSVHN
+800 LTINSVHN

-826 NVNDIFNTKRQKTDG
+826 NVSDIFNTISRKTDG
-841 TYGNVRFQQQKWVDT
+841 TYGNVRFQQQKWEDT

>member
-1 MKPQALFHKKTN
+1 M
-13 LIRKNSVILKSF
+13 SG
-25 SFLIRNFATSFARF
+25 
-39 LRSNIRK
+39 
-46 NFVAYC
+46 
-52 IKIKKK
+52 
-58 IMKHELIISS
+58 

-74 PMMANAQQTKTT
+74 PMMANAQKTETT
-86 TIESVSTENISTDSI
+86 TTESISIDSI

-112 IQWEKQLSAVTIK
+112 IEWEKQLAAVTIK

-147 EKEPTATEVLAKLPG
+147 EKEPNATEVLAKLPG
-162 MFKNKDGKP
+162 MFKDKDGKP
-171 QAFIGGSPEIYIND
+171 QAFIGGAPEIYIND
-185 RKVQDYSVVE
+185 RKVQDYSIVE

-241 FLFDSFVSNNHDLDL
+241 VLFDSFVSNNHDLDL
-256 TYTHGKMT
+256 TYTRGKMT

-272 NWQGIWKEQDIATNY
+272 NWQGYWKEQDITTNY
-287 VSGSNTGNN
+287 VSGNQTGNN
-296 SGSQASSN
+296 TGSN
-304 TSSQAGDNATT
+304 AGDNATN
-315 YIASATLDCKHS
+315 YIASSTIDCKHS
-327 YYDRFYWSAGADLA
+327 YNDHFYWSAGADLA

-366 SYAMTNDYVDDN
+366 SYAMTNDHVDDN
-378 VTGNN
+378 VTGDN

-396 FYQGKYG
+396 FYQGKFG

-424 VDEISERGAAKGK
+424 VDEVSER
-437 GAATSPSALV
+437 
-447 AASSS
+447 
-452 PSVPL
+452 
-457 LASVPSDSIAWS
+457 
-469 LASSSPLQEAR
+469 EAR

-487 QSDGTIWGAKAR
+487 QSDGTIWGAKGR

-510 MMGAE
+510 MMGTE
-515 YNYVKSESRTDY
+515 YNYVKSESRADY

-544 AAVFAEYSLDFKPF
+544 AAVFAEYSIDFKPF

-567 HVDSRLNYL
+567 HVDSRQNYL
-576 KDETGRT
+576 KDETA
-583 GIGRIGSFENG
+583 
-594 NSETGRTGTGTLET
+594 T
-608 ASNEPLH
+608 APLH
-615 RKYDNL
+615 RTYDNL
-621 YPSLLLSHQS
+621 YPSLLLSHQA

-644 TRPSFQELNTGT
+644 TRPTFQELNTGT
-656 VYANH
+656 VYANR
-661 YMRQIGNSQLEP
+661 YMRQVGNSELEP
-673 SQRHEFQ
+673 SQRHDFQ

-693 YTYVKDYI
+693 YTYVKNYI
-701 TSIIE
+701 TSIID

-751 GFIKAV
+751 GFINAIY
-757 SMGKEKSFHDPY
+757 MGKEKSFHDPY

-783 WYLNLS
+783 WYMNLS

-800 LTLCSVHN
+800 VTISSVHN

-814 KSFLKDRLSLSL
+814 KSFLKDKLSLSL
-826 NVNDIFNTKRQKTDG
+826 NVSDIFNTRRQKTDG
-841 TYGNVRFQQQKWVDT
+841 TYDNVRFQQQKWEDT
-856 RSVQLRLTY
+856 RGVQLRLTY